1 MTTFASMNNKTLI
14 IIFSFLLAAVTSLTA
29 QLPVL
34 RNFSPADYNCGTQ
47 NWCIS
52 QTADGRMFFA
62 NNTGL
67 LCFDGYRW
75 TQMPIPNHTYIR
87 VVFYDNKRG
96 VIYAG
101 ATNEFGYY
109 SHDKVSNRLKFHSL
123 AASLPER
130 ERNFGE
136 IWAIHDMN
144 GAIIFQGKNN
154 FFICRNDGHTV
165 NIKQNVRIESSAVID
180 GRLIFANKEGIHEVI
195 GRRTITLPGTE
206 LMRGRTVR
214 AIMQDGQQML
224 LATADDGIFTYDG
237 STTRPYLMDITPILC
252 EGQIFC
258 AAISADY
265 MAFGTVSSG
274 LILKNRHT
282 GAVTYANVYTGLQN
296 NTVLSVAFD
305 RQNNVWLG
313 LDNGISYVIADAPYR
328 DLLGSRNSVGTGYA
342 SAVYKGRLYI
352 GTNQGLFSL
361 PMPLSSEPHPRRPQ
375 PVTGVAG
382 QIWNLRVI
390 GNRLLCAADGGAY
403 VVDGGRCERIGKQE
417 GTWNFCPLNC
427 HPGYIMTADYKGFC
441 ILRDDGKSLR
451 LYSRLNAISDIQSG
465 SLMESEDGTIW
476 ISHWQK
482 GVYRVRLNATLTG
495 ATIIERYGKGHGLLM
510 DDNNVLCRMPDG
522 LRISSVDGFYRYD
535 AAQRKLVYDKP
546 TSMIFNNYGTPLK
559 IFQTPDGKIMA
570 MKAHFAAVAKRGRDG
585 HYTVDSISL
594 RGITDRLQLGL
605 GDVGQL
611 DSAHTIV
618 NHDNGFYIIGS
629 KPKAPTEDNR
639 LIIRRITSTT
649 KTDSIVYQAAPAA
662 ENPNVRLPHILNS
675 IKIEFALPEYTGMN
689 SVEYRCLLEGY
700 DKEWSRP
707 MNSPYKEYTQLPHG
721 KYTFRVR
728 ALNRISGRTQETEAV
743 IEVLPAWYETWIA
756 YIIYIVAAG
765 LACRYILKIIKR
777 HTEQELVRVKA
788 EQERQMRE
796 QEIKLQV
803 EREKRK
809 HQLAEMRNEQL
820 DTELKH
826 KQSQLSDS
834 TMNLMRKNDMLQQID
849 GEMAELSESMRRG
862 DPKVRLTRQ
871 IQDIRKSIQTNMNDD
886 DNWEKFEEN
895 FNMVYDDF
903 MKTLTA
909 RFPDLK
915 TNDRKLCAYLKMGL
929 SSKEMASLL
938 NTPVRSIETARYR
951 LRKKLNLD
959 GGENLTEFIR
969 NI

>member
-1 MTTFASMNNKTLI
+1 MNNKTLI
-14 IIFSFLLAAVTSLTA
+14 ITLYFLLTAIISVTA

-34 RNFSPADYNCGTQ
+34 RNFSPADYNSGTQ
-47 NWCIS
+47 NWCVS
-52 QTADGRMFFA
+52 QTDDGRMLFA

-75 TQMPIPNHTYIR
+75 TQMSIPNHTNIR
-87 VVFYDNKRG
+87 AVLYDNKRG

-109 SHDKVSNRLKFHSL
+109 SHDAATNSLRFHSL
-123 AASLPER
+123 AGELADD

-136 IWAIHDMN
+136 IWAIYDMN
-144 GAIIFQGKNN
+144 GDIVFQGKSN
-154 FFICRNDGHTV
+154 FFIHRKDGRTV
-165 NIKQNVRIESSAVID
+165 NLRQNVRIESSAVIG
-180 GRLIFANKEGIHEVI
+180 GRLIFASKEGIHEI
-195 GRRTITLPGTE
+195 TGDRTVNLPGTE
-206 LMRGRTVR
+206 PIRGRTVR

-224 LATADDGIFTYDG
+224 LATAGDGVFTYDG
-237 STTRPYLMDITPILC
+237 RTTLPYPMDITPILR

-258 AAISADY
+258 ATISTDY

-282 GAVTYANVYTGLQN
+282 GAVTYANIYTGLQN

-342 SAVYKGRLYI
+342 SAVYRGRLYI

-361 PMPLSSEPHPRRPQ
+361 PMPLSNEPHPHRPQ
-375 PVTGVAG
+375 PVAGMAG
-382 QIWNLRVI
+382 QVWNLRVI

-403 VVDGGRCERIGKQE
+403 IVDGERCSRIGEQE
-417 GTWNFCPLNC
+417 GTWNFCPLKR

-441 ILRDDGKSLR
+441 VLHDDGKSLR
-451 LYSRLNAISDIQSG
+451 LHSRLDAIADIQSG
-465 SLMESEDGTIW
+465 SLMEGEDGTIW
-476 ISHWQK
+476 ICHWQK
-482 GVYRVRLNATLTG
+482 GVYRVRLNATLTD
-495 ATIIERYGKGHGLLM
+495 ATVVERYGKDHGLLM
-510 DDNNVLCRMPDG
+510 DENNVLCRMADG
-522 LRISSVDGFYRYD
+522 LRISAVDGFYRYD
-535 AAQRKLVYDKP
+535 AAPRKLVYDKP
-546 TSMIFNNYGTPLK
+546 TSTIFNNYGTPLK
-559 IFQTPDGKIMA
+559 VFQTPDGKIMA

-585 HYTVDSISL
+585 RYVVDSISL

-605 GDVGQL
+605 GDVSQL

-629 KPKAPTEDNR
+629 KPKAPTDDNR
-639 LIIRRITSTT
+639 LIIRRIMSTAE
-649 KTDSIVYQAAPAA
+649 TDSVIYLAAPAA
-662 ENPNVRLPHILNS
+662 DDTDVKLPHSLNS

-689 SVEYRCLLEGY
+689 NVEYRCMLEGY

-707 MNSPYKEYTQLPHG
+707 MSAPYKEYTQLPSG
-721 KYTFRVR
+721 TYKFRVR
-728 ALNRISGRTQETEAV
+728 ALNRISGRTQEIEAV
-743 IEVLPAWYETWIA
+743 IKVLPAWYETWLA

-765 LACRYILKIIKR
+765 LACRYVLKIIKR
-777 HTEQELVRVKA
+777 RTERELVRIKA

-862 DPKVRLTRQ
+862 EPKARLTRQ

-915 TNDRKLCAYLKMGL
+915 TNDRKLCAYLRMGL

>member
-1 MTTFASMNNKTLI
+1 MNNKTLI
-14 IIFSFLLAAVTSLTA
+14 ITLYFLLTAIISVTA

-34 RNFSPADYNCGTQ
+34 RNFSPADYNSGTQ
-47 NWCIS
+47 NWCVS
-52 QTADGRMFFA
+52 QTDDGRMLFA

-75 TQMPIPNHTYIR
+75 TQMSIPNHTNIR
-87 VVFYDNKRG
+87 AVLYDNKRG

-109 SHDKVSNRLKFHSL
+109 SHDAATNSLRFHSL
-123 AASLPER
+123 AGELADD

-136 IWAIHDMN
+136 IWAIYDMN
-144 GAIIFQGKNN
+144 GDIVFQGKSN
-154 FFICRNDGHTV
+154 FFIHRKDGRTV
-165 NIKQNVRIESSAVID
+165 NLRQNVRIESSAVIG
-180 GRLIFANKEGIHEVI
+180 GRLIFASKEGIHEI
-195 GRRTITLPGTE
+195 TGDRTVNLPGTE
-206 LMRGRTVR
+206 PIRGRTVR

-224 LATADDGIFTYDG
+224 LATAGDGVFTYDG
-237 STTRPYLMDITPILC
+237 RTTLPYPMDITPILR

-258 AAISADY
+258 ATISTDY

-282 GAVTYANVYTGLQN
+282 GAVTYANIYTGLQN

-342 SAVYKGRLYI
+342 SAVYRGRLYI

-361 PMPLSSEPHPRRPQ
+361 PMPLSSEPHPHRPQ
-375 PVTGVAG
+375 PVAGMAG
-382 QIWNLRVI
+382 QVWNLRVI

-403 VVDGGRCERIGKQE
+403 IVDGERCSRIGEQE
-417 GTWNFCPLNC
+417 GTWNFCPLKR

-441 ILRDDGKSLR
+441 VLHDDGKSLR
-451 LYSRLNAISDIQSG
+451 LHSRLDAIADIQSG
-465 SLMESEDGTIW
+465 SLMEGEDGTIW
-476 ISHWQK
+476 ICHWQK
-482 GVYRVRLNATLTG
+482 GVYRVRLNATLTD
-495 ATIIERYGKGHGLLM
+495 ATVVERYGKGHGLLM
-510 DDNNVLCRMPDG
+510 DENNVLCSMADG
-522 LRISSVDGFYRYD
+522 MRISAVDGFYRYD

-546 TSMIFNNYGTPLK
+546 TSTIFNNYGTPLK
-559 IFQTPDGKIMA
+559 VFQTPDGKIMA

-585 HYTVDSISL
+585 RYVVDSISL

-605 GDVGQL
+605 GDVSQL

-629 KPKAPTEDNR
+629 KPKAPTDDNR
-639 LIIRRITSTT
+639 LIIRRIMSTAE
-649 KTDSIVYQAAPAA
+649 TDSVIYLAAPAA
-662 ENPNVRLPHILNS
+662 DDTDVKLPHSLNS

-689 SVEYRCLLEGY
+689 NVEYRCMLEGY

-707 MNSPYKEYTQLPHG
+707 MSAPYKEYTQLPSG
-721 KYTFRVR
+721 TYTFRIR
-728 ALNRISGRTQETEAV
+728 ALNRISGRTQEIEAV
-743 IEVLPAWYETWIA
+743 IEVLPAWYETWLA

-765 LACRYILKIIKR
+765 LACRYVLKIIKR
-777 HTEQELVRVKA
+777 RTERELVRIKA

-849 GEMAELSESMRRG
+849 EEMATLSESMRRG
-862 DPKVRLTRQ
+862 DPKARLARQ

-915 TNDRKLCAYLKMGL
+915 TNDRKLCAYLRMGL

>member
-1 MTTFASMNNKTLI
+1 MNNKTLI
-14 IIFSFLLAAVTSLTA
+14 ITLYFLLTAIISVTA

-34 RNFSPADYNCGTQ
+34 RNFSPADYNSGTQ
-47 NWCIS
+47 NWCVS
-52 QTADGRMFFA
+52 QTDDGRMLFA

-75 TQMPIPNHTYIR
+75 TQMSIPNHTNIR
-87 VVFYDNKRG
+87 AVLYDNKRG

-109 SHDKVSNRLKFHSL
+109 SHDAATNSLRFHSL
-123 AASLPER
+123 AGELADD

-144 GAIIFQGKNN
+144 GDIVFQGKSN
-154 FFICRNDGHTV
+154 FFIHQKDGRTV
-165 NIKQNVRIESSAVID
+165 NLRQNVRIESSAVIG
-180 GRLIFANKEGIHEVI
+180 GRLIFASKEGIHEI
-195 GRRTITLPGTE
+195 TGDRTVNLPGTE
-206 LMRGRTVR
+206 PIRGRTVR

-224 LATADDGIFTYDG
+224 LATAGDGVFTYDG
-237 STTRPYLMDITPILC
+237 RTTLPYPMDITPILR

-258 AAISADY
+258 ATISTDY

-282 GAVTYANVYTGLQN
+282 GAVTYANIYTGLQN

-342 SAVYKGRLYI
+342 SAVYRGRLYI

-361 PMPLSSEPHPRRPQ
+361 PMPLSSEPHPHRPQ
-375 PVTGVAG
+375 PVAGMAG
-382 QIWNLRVI
+382 QVWNLRVI

-403 VVDGGRCERIGKQE
+403 IVDGERCSRIGEQE
-417 GTWNFCPLNC
+417 GTWNFCPLKR

-441 ILRDDGKSLR
+441 VLHDDGKSLR
-451 LYSRLNAISDIQSG
+451 LHSRLDAIADIQSG
-465 SLMESEDGTIW
+465 SLMEGEDGTIW
-476 ISHWQK
+476 ICHWQK
-482 GVYRVRLNATLTG
+482 GVYRVRLNATLTD
-495 ATIIERYGKGHGLLM
+495 ATVVERYGKGHGLLM
-510 DDNNVLCRMPDG
+510 DENNVLCSMADG
-522 LRISSVDGFYRYD
+522 MRISAVDGFYRYD

-546 TSMIFNNYGTPLK
+546 TSTIFNNYGTPLK
-559 IFQTPDGKIMA
+559 VFQTPDGKIMA

-585 HYTVDSISL
+585 RYVVDSISL

-605 GDVGQL
+605 GDVSQL

-629 KPKAPTEDNR
+629 KPKAPTDDNR
-639 LIIRRITSTT
+639 LIIRRIMSTAE
-649 KTDSIVYQAAPAA
+649 TDSVIYLAAPAA
-662 ENPNVRLPHILNS
+662 DDTDVKLPHSLNS

-689 SVEYRCLLEGY
+689 NVEYRCMLEGY

-707 MNSPYKEYTQLPHG
+707 MSAPYKEYTQLPSG
-721 KYTFRVR
+721 TYKFRVR
-728 ALNRISGRTQETEAV
+728 ALNRISGRTQEIEAV
-743 IEVLPAWYETWIA
+743 IKVLPAWYETWLA

-765 LACRYILKIIKR
+765 LACRYVLKIIKR
-777 HTEQELVRVKA
+777 RTERELVRIKA

-809 HQLAEMRNEQL
+809 RQLAEMRNEQL

-862 DPKVRLTRQ
+862 DPKARLTRQ
-871 IQDIRKSIQTNMNDD
+871 IQEIRKSIQTNMNDD

-915 TNDRKLCAYLKMGL
+915 TNDRKLCAYLRMGL

>member
-1 MTTFASMNNKTLI
+1 MNNKTLI
-14 IIFSFLLAAVTSLTA
+14 ITLYFLLTAIISVTA

-34 RNFSPADYNCGTQ
+34 RNFSPADYNSGTQ
-47 NWCIS
+47 NWCVS
-52 QTADGRMFFA
+52 QTDDGRMLFA

-75 TQMPIPNHTYIR
+75 TQMSIPNHTNIR
-87 VVFYDNKRG
+87 AVLYDNKRG

-109 SHDKVSNRLKFHSL
+109 SHDATTNSLRFHSL
-123 AASLPER
+123 AGELADD

-144 GAIIFQGKNN
+144 GDIVFQGKSN
-154 FFICRNDGHTV
+154 FFIHRKDGRTV
-165 NIKQNVRIESSAVID
+165 NLRQNVRIESSAVI
-180 GRLIFANKEGIHEVI
+180 GGKLIFASKEGIHEI
-195 GRRTITLPGTE
+195 TGGRTVNLPGTE
-206 LMRGRTVR
+206 PIRGRTVR

-224 LATADDGIFTYDG
+224 LATAGDGVFTYDG
-237 STTRPYLMDITPILC
+237 RTTLPYPMDITPILR

-258 AAISADY
+258 ATISTDY

-282 GAVTYANVYTGLQN
+282 GAVTYANIYTGLQN

-342 SAVYKGRLYI
+342 SAVYRGRLYI

-361 PMPLSSEPHPRRPQ
+361 PMPLSNEPHPHRPQ
-375 PVTGVAG
+375 SVAG
-382 QIWNLRVI
+382 MAGQVWNLRVI

-403 VVDGGRCERIGKQE
+403 IVDGERCSRIGEQE
-417 GTWNFCPLNC
+417 GTWNFCPLKR

-441 ILRDDGKSLR
+441 VLHDDGKSLR
-451 LYSRLNAISDIQSG
+451 LHSRLDAIADIQSG
-465 SLMESEDGTIW
+465 SLMEGEDGTIW
-476 ISHWQK
+476 ICHWQK
-482 GVYRVRLNATLTG
+482 GVYRVRLNATLTD
-495 ATIIERYGKGHGLLM
+495 ATVVERYGKGHGLLM
-510 DDNNVLCRMPDG
+510 DENNVLCSMADG
-522 LRISSVDGFYRYD
+522 LRISAVDGFYRYD

-546 TSMIFNNYGTPLK
+546 TSTIFNNYGTPLK
-559 IFQTPDGKIMA
+559 VFQTPDGKIMA

-585 HYTVDSISL
+585 RYVMDSISL
-594 RGITDRLQLGL
+594 HGITDRLQLGL
-605 GDVGQL
+605 GDVSQL

-629 KPKAPTEDNR
+629 KPKAPTDDNR
-639 LIIRRITSTT
+639 LIIRRIMSTAE
-649 KTDSIVYQAAPAA
+649 TDSVIYLAAPAA
-662 ENPNVRLPHILNS
+662 DDTDVKLPHSLNS

-689 SVEYRCLLEGY
+689 NVEYRCMLEGY

-707 MNSPYKEYTQLPHG
+707 MSAPYKEYTQLPSG
-721 KYTFRVR
+721 TYKFRVR
-728 ALNRISGRTQETEAV
+728 ALNRISGRTQEIEAV
-743 IEVLPAWYETWIA
+743 IKVLPAWYETWLA

-765 LACRYILKIIKR
+765 LACRYVLKIIKR
-777 HTEQELVRVKA
+777 RTEREQVRIKA

-849 GEMAELSESMRRG
+849 REMAELSESMRRG
-862 DPKVRLTRQ
+862 DPKARLTRQ
-871 IQDIRKSIQTNMNDD
+871 IQEIRKSIQTNMNDD

-915 TNDRKLCAYLKMGL
+915 TNDRKLCAYLRMGL

>member
-1 MTTFASMNNKTLI
+1 MNNKTLI
-14 IIFSFLLAAVTSLTA
+14 ITLYFLLTAIISVTA

-34 RNFSPADYNCGTQ
+34 RNFSPADYNSGTQ
-47 NWCIS
+47 NWCVS
-52 QTADGRMFFA
+52 QTDDGRMLFA

-75 TQMPIPNHTYIR
+75 TQMSIPNHTNIR
-87 VVFYDNKRG
+87 AVLYDNKRG
-96 VIYAG
+96 IIYAG

-109 SHDKVSNRLKFHSL
+109 SHDAATNSLRFHSL
-123 AASLPER
+123 AGELADD

-136 IWAIHDMN
+136 IWAIYDMN
-144 GAIIFQGKNN
+144 GDIVFQGKSN
-154 FFICRNDGHTV
+154 FFIHRKDGRTV
-165 NIKQNVRIESSAVID
+165 NLRQNVRIESSAVIG
-180 GRLIFANKEGIHEVI
+180 GRLIFASKEGIHEI
-195 GRRTITLPGTE
+195 TGGRTVNLPGTE
-206 LMRGRTVR
+206 PIRGRTVR

-224 LATADDGIFTYDG
+224 LATAGDGVFTYDG
-237 STTRPYLMDITPILC
+237 RTTLPYPMDITPILR

-258 AAISADY
+258 ATISTDY

-282 GAVTYANVYTGLQN
+282 GAVTYANIYTGLQN

-342 SAVYKGRLYI
+342 SAVYRGRLYI

-361 PMPLSSEPHPRRPQ
+361 PMPLSNEPHPHRPQ
-375 PVTGVAG
+375 PVAGMAG
-382 QIWNLRVI
+382 QVWNLRVI

-403 VVDGGRCERIGKQE
+403 IVDGERCSRIGEQE
-417 GTWNFCPLNC
+417 GTWNFCPLKR

-441 ILRDDGKSLR
+441 VLHDDGKSLR
-451 LYSRLNAISDIQSG
+451 LHSRLDAIADIQSG
-465 SLMESEDGTIW
+465 SLMEGEDGTIW
-476 ISHWQK
+476 ICHWQK
-482 GVYRVRLNATLTG
+482 GVYRVRLNATLTD
-495 ATIIERYGKGHGLLM
+495 ATVVERYGKDHGLLM
-510 DDNNVLCRMPDG
+510 DENNVLCRMADG
-522 LRISSVDGFYRYD
+522 LRISAVDGFYRYD

-546 TSMIFNNYGTPLK
+546 TSTIFNNYGTPLK
-559 IFQTPDGKIMA
+559 VFQTPDGKIMA

-585 HYTVDSISL
+585 RYVVDSISL

-605 GDVGQL
+605 GDVSQL

-629 KPKAPTEDNR
+629 KPKAPTDDNR
-639 LIIRRITSTT
+639 LIIRRIMSTAE
-649 KTDSIVYQAAPAA
+649 TDSVIYLAAPAA
-662 ENPNVRLPHILNS
+662 DDTDVKLPHSLNS

-689 SVEYRCLLEGY
+689 NVEYRCMLEGY

-707 MNSPYKEYTQLPHG
+707 MSAPYKEYTQLPSG
-721 KYTFRVR
+721 TYKFRVR
-728 ALNRISGRTQETEAV
+728 ALNRISGRTQEIEAV
-743 IEVLPAWYETWIA
+743 IKVLPTWYETWLA

-765 LACRYILKIIKR
+765 LACRYVLKIIKR
-777 HTEQELVRVKA
+777 RTERELVRIKA
-788 EQERQMRE
+788 EQERQMHE

-849 GEMAELSESMRRG
+849 REMAELSESMRRG
-862 DPKVRLTRQ
+862 DPKARLTRQ
-871 IQDIRKSIQTNMNDD
+871 IQEIRKSIQTNMNDD

-915 TNDRKLCAYLKMGL
+915 TNDRKLCAYLRMGL

>member
-1 MTTFASMNNKTLI
+1 MNNKTLI
-14 IIFSFLLAAVTSLTA
+14 ITLYFLLTAIISVTA

-34 RNFSPADYNCGTQ
+34 RNFSPADYNSGTQ
-47 NWCIS
+47 NWCVS
-52 QTADGRMFFA
+52 QTDDGRMLFA

-75 TQMPIPNHTYIR
+75 TQMSIPNHTNIR
-87 VVFYDNKRG
+87 AVLYDNKRG
-96 VIYAG
+96 IIYAG

-109 SHDKVSNRLKFHSL
+109 SHDAATNSLRFHSL
-123 AASLPER
+123 AGELADD

-144 GAIIFQGKNN
+144 GDIVFQGKSN
-154 FFICRNDGHTV
+154 FFIHRKDGRTV
-165 NIKQNVRIESSAVID
+165 NLRQNVRIESSAVI
-180 GRLIFANKEGIHEVI
+180 GGKLIFASKEGIHEI
-195 GRRTITLPGTE
+195 TGGRTVNLPGTE
-206 LMRGRTVR
+206 PIRGRTVR
-214 AIMQDGQQML
+214 AIMQDGQQMF
-224 LATADDGIFTYDG
+224 LATAGDGVFTYDG
-237 STTRPYLMDITPILC
+237 RTTLPYPMDITPILR

-258 AAISADY
+258 ATISTDY

-282 GAVTYANVYTGLQN
+282 GAVTYANIYTGLQN

-342 SAVYKGRLYI
+342 SAVYRGRLYI

-361 PMPLSSEPHPRRPQ
+361 PMPLSNEPHPHRPQ
-375 PVTGVAG
+375 PVAGMAG
-382 QIWNLRVI
+382 QVWNLRVI
-390 GNRLLCAADGGAY
+390 GKRLLCAADGGAY
-403 VVDGGRCERIGKQE
+403 IVDGERCSRIGEQE
-417 GTWNFCPLNC
+417 GTWNFCPLKR

-441 ILRDDGKSLR
+441 VLHDDGKSLR
-451 LYSRLNAISDIQSG
+451 LHSRLDAIADIQSG
-465 SLMESEDGTIW
+465 SLMEGEDGTIW
-476 ISHWQK
+476 ICHWQK
-482 GVYRVRLNATLTG
+482 GVYRVRLNATLTD
-495 ATIIERYGKGHGLLM
+495 ATVVERYGKGHGLLM
-510 DDNNVLCRMPDG
+510 DENNVLCSMADG
-522 LRISSVDGFYRYD
+522 LRISAVDGFYRYD

-546 TSMIFNNYGTPLK
+546 TSTIFNNYGTPLK
-559 IFQTPDGKIMA
+559 VFQTPDGKIMA

-585 HYTVDSISL
+585 RYVVDSISL

-605 GDVGQL
+605 GDVSQL

-629 KPKAPTEDNR
+629 KPKAPTDDNR
-639 LIIRRITSTT
+639 LIIRRIMSTAE
-649 KTDSIVYQAAPAA
+649 TDSVIYLAAPAA
-662 ENPNVRLPHILNS
+662 DDTDVKLPHSLNS

-689 SVEYRCLLEGY
+689 NVEYRCMLEGY

-707 MNSPYKEYTQLPHG
+707 MSAPYKEYTQLPSG
-721 KYTFRVR
+721 TYKFRVR
-728 ALNRISGRTQETEAV
+728 ALNRISGRTQEIEAV
-743 IEVLPAWYETWIA
+743 IKVLPAWYETWLA

-765 LACRYILKIIKR
+765 LACRYVLKIIKR
-777 HTEQELVRVKA
+777 RTERELVRIKA
-788 EQERQMRE
+788 EQERQMHE

-849 GEMAELSESMRRG
+849 REMAELSESMRRG
-862 DPKVRLTRQ
+862 DPKARLTRQ
-871 IQDIRKSIQTNMNDD
+871 IQEIRKSIQTNMNDD

-915 TNDRKLCAYLKMGL
+915 TNDRKLCAYLRMGL

>member
-1 MTTFASMNNKTLI
+1 MNNKTLI
-14 IIFSFLLAAVTSLTA
+14 ITLYFLLTAIISVTA

-34 RNFSPADYNCGTQ
+34 RNFSPADYNSGTQ
-47 NWCIS
+47 NWCVS
-52 QTADGRMFFA
+52 QTDDGRMLFA

-75 TQMPIPNHTYIR
+75 TQMSIPNHTNIR
-87 VVFYDNKRG
+87 AVLYDNKRG

-109 SHDKVSNRLKFHSL
+109 SHDAATNSLRFHSL
-123 AASLPER
+123 AGELADD

-144 GAIIFQGKNN
+144 GDIVFQGKSN
-154 FFICRNDGHTV
+154 FFIHQKDGRTV
-165 NIKQNVRIESSAVID
+165 NLRQNVRIESSAVIG
-180 GRLIFANKEGIHEVI
+180 GRLIFASKEGIHEI
-195 GRRTITLPGTE
+195 TGDRTVNLPGTE
-206 LMRGRTVR
+206 PIRGRTVR

-224 LATADDGIFTYDG
+224 LATAGDGVFTYDG
-237 STTRPYLMDITPILC
+237 RTTLPYPMDITPILR

-258 AAISADY
+258 ATISTDY

-282 GAVTYANVYTGLQN
+282 GAVTYANIYTGLQN

-342 SAVYKGRLYI
+342 SAVYRGRLYI

-361 PMPLSSEPHPRRPQ
+361 PMPLSSEPHPHRPQ
-375 PVTGVAG
+375 PVAGMAG
-382 QIWNLRVI
+382 QVWNLRVI

-403 VVDGGRCERIGKQE
+403 IVDGERCSRIGEQE
-417 GTWNFCPLNC
+417 GTWNFCPLKR

-441 ILRDDGKSLR
+441 VLHDDGKSLR
-451 LYSRLNAISDIQSG
+451 LHSRLDAIADIQSG
-465 SLMESEDGTIW
+465 SLMEGEDGTIW
-476 ISHWQK
+476 ICHWQK
-482 GVYRVRLNATLTG
+482 GVYRVRLNATLTD
-495 ATIIERYGKGHGLLM
+495 ATVVERYGKGHGLLM
-510 DDNNVLCRMPDG
+510 DENNVLCSMADG
-522 LRISSVDGFYRYD
+522 MRISAVDGFYRYD

-546 TSMIFNNYGTPLK
+546 TSTIFNNYGTPLK
-559 IFQTPDGKIMA
+559 VFQTPDGKIMA

-585 HYTVDSISL
+585 RYVVDSISL

-605 GDVGQL
+605 GDVSQL

-629 KPKAPTEDNR
+629 KPKAPTDDNR
-639 LIIRRITSTT
+639 LIIRRIMSTAE
-649 KTDSIVYQAAPAA
+649 TDSVIYLAAPAA
-662 ENPNVRLPHILNS
+662 DDTDVKLPHSLNS

-689 SVEYRCLLEGY
+689 NVEYRCMLEGY

-707 MNSPYKEYTQLPHG
+707 MSAPYKEYTQLPSG
-721 KYTFRVR
+721 TYKFRVR
-728 ALNRISGRTQETEAV
+728 ALNRISGRTQEIEAV
-743 IEVLPAWYETWIA
+743 IKVLPAWYETWLA

-765 LACRYILKIIKR
+765 LACRYVLKIIKR
-777 HTEQELVRVKA
+777 RTERELVRIKA

-862 DPKVRLTRQ
+862 DPKARLTRQ
-871 IQDIRKSIQTNMNDD
+871 IQEIRKSIQTNMNDD

-915 TNDRKLCAYLKMGL
+915 TNDRKLCAYLRMGL

>member
-1 MTTFASMNNKTLI
+1 MNNKTLI
-14 IIFSFLLAAVTSLTA
+14 ITLYFLLTAIISVTA

-34 RNFSPADYNCGTQ
+34 RNFSPADYNSGTQ
-47 NWCIS
+47 NWCVS
-52 QTADGRMFFA
+52 QTDDGRMLFA

-75 TQMPIPNHTYIR
+75 TQMSIPNHTNIR
-87 VVFYDNKRG
+87 AVLYDNKRG

-109 SHDKVSNRLKFHSL
+109 SHDAATNSLRFHSL
-123 AASLPER
+123 AGELADD

-136 IWAIHDMN
+136 IWAIYDMN
-144 GAIIFQGKNN
+144 GDIVFQGKSN
-154 FFICRNDGHTV
+154 FFIHRKDGRTV
-165 NIKQNVRIESSAVID
+165 NLRQNVRIESSAVIG
-180 GRLIFANKEGIHEVI
+180 GRLIFASKEGIHEI
-195 GRRTITLPGTE
+195 TGDRTVNLPGTE
-206 LMRGRTVR
+206 PIRGRTVR

-224 LATADDGIFTYDG
+224 LATAGDGVFTYDG
-237 STTRPYLMDITPILC
+237 RTTLPYPMDITPILR

-258 AAISADY
+258 ATISTDY

-282 GAVTYANVYTGLQN
+282 GAVTYANIYTGLQN

-342 SAVYKGRLYI
+342 SAVYRGRLYI

-361 PMPLSSEPHPRRPQ
+361 PMPLSNEPHPHRPQ
-375 PVTGVAG
+375 PVAGMAG
-382 QIWNLRVI
+382 QVWNLRVI

-403 VVDGGRCERIGKQE
+403 IVDGERCSRIGEQE
-417 GTWNFCPLNC
+417 GTWNFCPLKR

-441 ILRDDGKSLR
+441 VLHDDGKSLR
-451 LYSRLNAISDIQSG
+451 LHSRLDAIADIQSG
-465 SLMESEDGTIW
+465 SLMEGEDGTIW
-476 ISHWQK
+476 ICHWQK
-482 GVYRVRLNATLTG
+482 GVYRVRLNATLTD
-495 ATIIERYGKGHGLLM
+495 ATVVERYGKDHGLLM
-510 DDNNVLCRMPDG
+510 DENNVLCSMADG
-522 LRISSVDGFYRYD
+522 LRISAVDGFYRYD

-546 TSMIFNNYGTPLK
+546 TSTIFNNYGTPLK
-559 IFQTPDGKIMA
+559 VFQTPDGKIMA

-585 HYTVDSISL
+585 RYVVDSISL

-605 GDVGQL
+605 GDVSQL

-629 KPKAPTEDNR
+629 KPKAPTDDNR
-639 LIIRRITSTT
+639 LIIRRIMSTAE
-649 KTDSIVYQAAPAA
+649 TDSVIYLAAPAA
-662 ENPNVRLPHILNS
+662 DDTDVKLPHSLNS

-689 SVEYRCLLEGY
+689 NVEYRCMLEGY

-707 MNSPYKEYTQLPHG
+707 MSAPYKEYTQLPSG
-721 KYTFRVR
+721 TYKFRVR
-728 ALNRISGRTQETEAV
+728 ALNRISGRTQEIEAV
-743 IEVLPAWYETWIA
+743 IKVLPAWYETWLA

-765 LACRYILKIIKR
+765 LACRYVLKIIKR
-777 HTEQELVRVKA
+777 RTERELVRIKA

-849 GEMAELSESMRRG
+849 EEMATLSESMRRG
-862 DPKVRLTRQ
+862 DPKARLARQ

-915 TNDRKLCAYLKMGL
+915 TNDRKLCAYLRMGL

>member
-1 MTTFASMNNKTLI
+1 MNNKTLI
-14 IIFSFLLAAVTSLTA
+14 ITLYFLLTAIISVTA

-34 RNFSPADYNCGTQ
+34 RNFSPADYNSGTQ
-47 NWCIS
+47 NWCVS
-52 QTADGRMFFA
+52 QTDDGRMLFA

-75 TQMPIPNHTYIR
+75 TQMSIPNHTNIR
-87 VVFYDNKRG
+87 AVLYDNKRG

-109 SHDKVSNRLKFHSL
+109 SHDAATNSLRFHSL
-123 AASLPER
+123 AGELADD

-144 GAIIFQGKNN
+144 GDIVFQGKSN
-154 FFICRNDGHTV
+154 FFIHRKDGRTV
-165 NIKQNVRIESSAVID
+165 NLRQNVRIESSAVIS
-180 GRLIFANKEGIHEVI
+180 GRLIFASKEGIHEI
-195 GRRTITLPGTE
+195 AGGRTVNLPGTE
-206 LMRGRTVR
+206 PIRGRTVR

-224 LATADDGIFTYDG
+224 LATAGDGVFTYDG
-237 STTRPYLMDITPILC
+237 RTTLPYPMDITPILR

-258 AAISADY
+258 ATISTDY

-282 GAVTYANVYTGLQN
+282 GAVTYANIYTGLQN

-342 SAVYKGRLYI
+342 SAVYRGRLYI

-361 PMPLSSEPHPRRPQ
+361 PMPLSNEPHPHRPQ
-375 PVTGVAG
+375 PVAGMAG
-382 QIWNLRVI
+382 QVWNLRVI

-403 VVDGGRCERIGKQE
+403 IVDGERCSRIGEQE
-417 GTWNFCPLNC
+417 GTWNFCPLKR

-441 ILRDDGKSLR
+441 VLHDDGKSLR
-451 LYSRLNAISDIQSG
+451 LHSRLDAIADIQSG
-465 SLMESEDGTIW
+465 SLMEGEDGTIW
-476 ISHWQK
+476 ICHWQK
-482 GVYRVRLNATLTG
+482 GVYRVRLNATLTD
-495 ATIIERYGKGHGLLM
+495 ATVVERYGKGHGLLM
-510 DDNNVLCRMPDG
+510 DENNVLCSMADG
-522 LRISSVDGFYRYD
+522 MRISAVDGFYRYD

-546 TSMIFNNYGTPLK
+546 TSTIFNNYGTPLK
-559 IFQTPDGKIMA
+559 VFQTPDGKIMA

-585 HYTVDSISL
+585 RYVVDSISL

-605 GDVGQL
+605 GDVSQL

-629 KPKAPTEDNR
+629 KPKAPTDDNR
-639 LIIRRITSTT
+639 LIIRRIMSTAE
-649 KTDSIVYQAAPAA
+649 TDSVIYLAAPAA
-662 ENPNVRLPHILNS
+662 DDTDVKLPHSLNS

-689 SVEYRCLLEGY
+689 NVEYRCMLEGY

-707 MNSPYKEYTQLPHG
+707 MSAPYKEYTQLPSG
-721 KYTFRVR
+721 TYTFRIR
-728 ALNRISGRTQETEAV
+728 ALNRISGRTQEIEAV
-743 IEVLPAWYETWIA
+743 IKVLPAWYETWLA

-765 LACRYILKIIKR
+765 LACRYVLKIIKR
-777 HTEQELVRVKA
+777 RTERELVRIKA

-862 DPKVRLTRQ
+862 DPKARLTRQ
-871 IQDIRKSIQTNMNDD
+871 IQEIRKSIQTNMNDD

-915 TNDRKLCAYLKMGL
+915 TNDRKLCAYLRMGL

>member
-1 MTTFASMNNKTLI
+1 MNNKTLI
-14 IIFSFLLAAVTSLTA
+14 ITLYFLLTAIISVTA

-34 RNFSPADYNCGTQ
+34 RNFSPADYNSGTQ
-47 NWCIS
+47 NWCVS
-52 QTADGRMFFA
+52 QTDDGRMLFA

-75 TQMPIPNHTYIR
+75 TQMSIPNHTNIR
-87 VVFYDNKRG
+87 AVLYDNKRG

-109 SHDKVSNRLKFHSL
+109 SHDAATNSLRFHSL
-123 AASLPER
+123 AGELADD

-136 IWAIHDMN
+136 IWAIYDMN
-144 GAIIFQGKNN
+144 GDIVFQGKSN
-154 FFICRNDGHTV
+154 FFIHRKDGRTV
-165 NIKQNVRIESSAVID
+165 NLRQNVRIESSAVIG
-180 GRLIFANKEGIHEVI
+180 GRLIFASKEGIHEI
-195 GRRTITLPGTE
+195 TGGRTVNLPGTE
-206 LMRGRTVR
+206 PIRGRTVR

-224 LATADDGIFTYDG
+224 LATAGDGVFTYDG
-237 STTRPYLMDITPILC
+237 RTTLPYPMDITPILR

-258 AAISADY
+258 ATISTDY

-282 GAVTYANVYTGLQN
+282 GAVTYANIYTGLQN

-342 SAVYKGRLYI
+342 SAVYRGRLYI

-361 PMPLSSEPHPRRPQ
+361 PMPLSNEPHPHRPQ
-375 PVTGVAG
+375 PVAGMAG
-382 QIWNLRVI
+382 QVWNLRVI
-390 GNRLLCAADGGAY
+390 GNQLLCAADGGAY
-403 VVDGGRCERIGKQE
+403 IVDGERCSRIGEQE
-417 GTWNFCPLNC
+417 GTWNFCPLKR

-441 ILRDDGKSLR
+441 VLHDDGKSLR
-451 LYSRLNAISDIQSG
+451 LHSRLDAIADIQSG
-465 SLMESEDGTIW
+465 SLMEGEDGTIW
-476 ISHWQK
+476 ICHWQK
-482 GVYRVRLNATLTG
+482 GVYRVRLNATLTD
-495 ATIIERYGKGHGLLM
+495 ATVVERYGKGHGLLM
-510 DDNNVLCRMPDG
+510 DENNVLCSMADG
-522 LRISSVDGFYRYD
+522 LRISAVDGFYRYD

-546 TSMIFNNYGTPLK
+546 TSTIFNNYGTPLK
-559 IFQTPDGKIMA
+559 VFQTPDGKIMA
-570 MKAHFAAVAKRGRDG
+570 MKANFAAVAKRGRDG
-585 HYTVDSISL
+585 RYVVDSISL

-605 GDVGQL
+605 GDVSQL

-629 KPKAPTEDNR
+629 KPKAPTDDNR
-639 LIIRRITSTT
+639 LIIRRIMSTAE
-649 KTDSIVYQAAPAA
+649 TDSVIYLAAPAA
-662 ENPNVRLPHILNS
+662 DDTDVKLPHSLNS

-689 SVEYRCLLEGY
+689 NVEYRCMLEGY

-707 MNSPYKEYTQLPHG
+707 MSAPYKEYTQLPSG
-721 KYTFRVR
+721 TYKFRVR
-728 ALNRISGRTQETEAV
+728 ALNRISGRTQEIEAV
-743 IEVLPAWYETWIA
+743 IKVLPAWYETWLA

-765 LACRYILKIIKR
+765 LACRYVLKIIKR
-777 HTEQELVRVKA
+777 RTERELVRIKA

-862 DPKVRLTRQ
+862 DPKARLTRQ
-871 IQDIRKSIQTNMNDD
+871 IQEIRKSIQTNMNDD

-915 TNDRKLCAYLKMGL
+915 TNDRKLCAYLRMGL

>member
-1 MTTFASMNNKTLI
+1 MNNKTLI
-14 IIFSFLLAAVTSLTA
+14 ITLYFLLTAIISVTA

-34 RNFSPADYNCGTQ
+34 RNFSPADYNSGTQ
-47 NWCIS
+47 NWCVS
-52 QTADGRMFFA
+52 QTDDGRMLFA

-75 TQMPIPNHTYIR
+75 TQMSIPNHTNIR
-87 VVFYDNKRG
+87 AVLYDNKRG

-109 SHDKVSNRLKFHSL
+109 SHDATTNSLRFHSL
-123 AASLPER
+123 AGELADD

-144 GAIIFQGKNN
+144 GDIVFQGKSN
-154 FFICRNDGHTV
+154 FFIHRKDGRTV
-165 NIKQNVRIESSAVID
+165 NLRQNVRIESSAVIG
-180 GRLIFANKEGIHEVI
+180 GRLIFASKEGIHEI
-195 GRRTITLPGTE
+195 TGDRTVNLPGTE
-206 LMRGRTVR
+206 PIRGRTVR

-224 LATADDGIFTYDG
+224 LATAGDGVFTYDG
-237 STTRPYLMDITPILC
+237 RTTLPYPMDITPILR

-258 AAISADY
+258 ATISTDY

-282 GAVTYANVYTGLQN
+282 GAVTYANIYTGLQN

-342 SAVYKGRLYI
+342 SAVYRGRLYI

-361 PMPLSSEPHPRRPQ
+361 PMPLSSEPHPHRPQ
-375 PVTGVAG
+375 PVAGMAG
-382 QIWNLRVI
+382 QVWNLHVI

-403 VVDGGRCERIGKQE
+403 IVDGERCSRIGEQE
-417 GTWNFCPLNC
+417 GTWNFCPLKR

-441 ILRDDGKSLR
+441 VLHDDGKSLR
-451 LYSRLNAISDIQSG
+451 LHSRLDAIADIQSG
-465 SLMESEDGTIW
+465 SLMEGEDGTIW
-476 ISHWQK
+476 ICHWQK
-482 GVYRVRLNATLTG
+482 GVYRVRLNATLTD
-495 ATIIERYGKGHGLLM
+495 ATVVERYGKGHGLLM
-510 DDNNVLCRMPDG
+510 DENNVLCSMADG
-522 LRISSVDGFYRYD
+522 MRISAVDGFYRYD

-546 TSMIFNNYGTPLK
+546 TSTIFNNYGTPLK
-559 IFQTPDGKIMA
+559 VFQTPDGKIMA

-585 HYTVDSISL
+585 RYVVDSISL

-605 GDVGQL
+605 GDVSQL

-629 KPKAPTEDNR
+629 KPKAPTDDNR
-639 LIIRRITSTT
+639 LIIRRIMSTAE
-649 KTDSIVYQAAPAA
+649 TDSVIYLAAPAA
-662 ENPNVRLPHILNS
+662 DDTDVKLPHSLNS

-689 SVEYRCLLEGY
+689 NVEYRCMLEGY

-707 MNSPYKEYTQLPHG
+707 MSAPYKEYTQLPSG
-721 KYTFRVR
+721 TYTFRIR
-728 ALNRISGRTQETEAV
+728 ALNRISGRTQEIEAV
-743 IEVLPAWYETWIA
+743 IEVLPAWYETWLA
-756 YIIYIVAAG
+756 YIIYIMVAG
-765 LACRYILKIIKR
+765 LTCRYVLKIIKR
-777 HTEQELVRVKA
+777 RTERELVRIKA

-849 GEMAELSESMRRG
+849 EEMATLSESMRRG
-862 DPKVRLTRQ
+862 DPKARLARQ

-915 TNDRKLCAYLKMGL
+915 TNDRKLCAYLRMGL

>member
-1 MTTFASMNNKTLI
+1 MNNKTLI
-14 IIFSFLLAAVTSLTA
+14 ITLYFLLTAIISVTA

-34 RNFSPADYNCGTQ
+34 RNFSPADYNSGTQ
-47 NWCIS
+47 NWCVS
-52 QTADGRMFFA
+52 QTDDGRMLFA

-75 TQMPIPNHTYIR
+75 TQMSIPNHTNIR
-87 VVFYDNKRG
+87 AVLYDNKRG

-109 SHDKVSNRLKFHSL
+109 SHDATTNSLRFHSL
-123 AASLPER
+123 AGELADD

-144 GAIIFQGKNN
+144 GDIVFQGKSN
-154 FFICRNDGHTV
+154 FFIHRKDGRTV
-165 NIKQNVRIESSAVID
+165 NLRQNVRIESSAVI
-180 GRLIFANKEGIHEVI
+180 GGKLIFASKEGIHEI
-195 GRRTITLPGTE
+195 TGGRTVNLPGTE
-206 LMRGRTVR
+206 PIRGRTVR

-224 LATADDGIFTYDG
+224 LATAGDGVFTYDG
-237 STTRPYLMDITPILC
+237 RTTLPYPMDITPILR

-258 AAISADY
+258 ATISTDY

-282 GAVTYANVYTGLQN
+282 GAVTYANIYTGLQN

-342 SAVYKGRLYI
+342 SAVYRGRLYI

-361 PMPLSSEPHPRRPQ
+361 PMPLSNEPHPHRPQ
-375 PVTGVAG
+375 PVAGMAG
-382 QIWNLRVI
+382 QVWNLRVI

-403 VVDGGRCERIGKQE
+403 IVDGERCSRIGEQE
-417 GTWNFCPLNC
+417 GTWNFCPLKR

-441 ILRDDGKSLR
+441 VLHDDGKSLR
-451 LYSRLNAISDIQSG
+451 LHSRLDAIADIQSG
-465 SLMESEDGTIW
+465 SLMEGEDGTIW
-476 ISHWQK
+476 ICHWQK
-482 GVYRVRLNATLTG
+482 GVYRVRLNATLTD
-495 ATIIERYGKGHGLLM
+495 ATVVERYGKGHGLLM
-510 DDNNVLCRMPDG
+510 DENNVLCSMADG
-522 LRISSVDGFYRYD
+522 LRISAVDGFYRYD

-546 TSMIFNNYGTPLK
+546 TSTIFNNYGTPLK
-559 IFQTPDGKIMA
+559 VFQTPDGKIMA

-585 HYTVDSISL
+585 RYVMDSISL

-605 GDVGQL
+605 GDVSQL

-629 KPKAPTEDNR
+629 KPKAPTDDNR
-639 LIIRRITSTT
+639 LIIRRIMSTAE
-649 KTDSIVYQAAPAA
+649 TDSVIYLAAPAA
-662 ENPNVRLPHILNS
+662 DDTDVKLPHSLNS

-689 SVEYRCLLEGY
+689 NVEYRCMLEGY

-707 MNSPYKEYTQLPHG
+707 MSAPYKEYTQLPSG
-721 KYTFRVR
+721 TYKFRVR
-728 ALNRISGRTQETEAV
+728 ALNRISGRTQEIEAV
-743 IEVLPAWYETWIA
+743 IKVLPAWYETWLA

-765 LACRYILKIIKR
+765 LACRYVLKIIKR
-777 HTEQELVRVKA
+777 RTERELVRIKA
-788 EQERQMRE
+788 EQERQMHE

-849 GEMAELSESMRRG
+849 REMAALSESMRRG
-862 DPKVRLTRQ
+862 DPKARLTRQ
-871 IQDIRKSIQTNMNDD
+871 IQEIRKSIQTNMNDD

-915 TNDRKLCAYLKMGL
+915 TNDRKLCAYLRMGL

>member
-1 MTTFASMNNKTLI
+1 MNNKTLI
-14 IIFSFLLAAVTSLTA
+14 ITLYFLLTAIISVTA

-34 RNFSPADYNCGTQ
+34 RNFSPADYNSGTQ
-47 NWCIS
+47 NWCVS
-52 QTADGRMFFA
+52 QTDDGRMLFA

-75 TQMPIPNHTYIR
+75 TQMSIPNHTNIR
-87 VVFYDNKRG
+87 AVLYDNKRG

-109 SHDKVSNRLKFHSL
+109 SHDAATNSLRFHSL
-123 AASLPER
+123 AGELADD

-136 IWAIHDMN
+136 IWAIYDMN
-144 GAIIFQGKNN
+144 GDIVFQGKSN
-154 FFICRNDGHTV
+154 FFIHRKDGRTV
-165 NIKQNVRIESSAVID
+165 NLRQNVRIESSAVI
-180 GRLIFANKEGIHEVI
+180 GGKLIFASKEGIHEI
-195 GRRTITLPGTE
+195 TGDRTVNLPGTE
-206 LMRGRTVR
+206 PIRGRTVR

-224 LATADDGIFTYDG
+224 LATAGDGVFTYDG
-237 STTRPYLMDITPILC
+237 RTTLPLPMDITPILR

-258 AAISADY
+258 ATISTDY

-282 GAVTYANVYTGLQN
+282 GAVTYANIYTGLQN

-342 SAVYKGRLYI
+342 SAVYRGRLYI

-361 PMPLSSEPHPRRPQ
+361 PMPLRSESHPHRPQ
-375 PVTGVAG
+375 PVAGMAG
-382 QIWNLRVI
+382 QVWNLRVI

-403 VVDGGRCERIGKQE
+403 IVDGERCSRIGEQE
-417 GTWNFCPLNC
+417 GTWNFCPLKR

-441 ILRDDGKSLR
+441 VLHDDGKSLR
-451 LYSRLNAISDIQSG
+451 LHSRLDAIADIQSG
-465 SLMESEDGTIW
+465 SLMEGEDGTIW
-476 ISHWQK
+476 ICHWQK
-482 GVYRVRLNATLTG
+482 GVYRVRLNATLTD
-495 ATIIERYGKGHGLLM
+495 ATVVERYGKGHGLLM
-510 DDNNVLCRMPDG
+510 DENNVLCSMADG
-522 LRISSVDGFYRYD
+522 LRISAVDGFYRYD

-546 TSMIFNNYGTPLK
+546 TSTIFNNYGTPLK
-559 IFQTPDGKIMA
+559 VFQTPDGKIMA

-585 HYTVDSISL
+585 RYVVDSISL

-605 GDVGQL
+605 GDVSQL

-629 KPKAPTEDNR
+629 KPKAPTDDNR
-639 LIIRRITSTT
+639 LIIRRIMSTAE
-649 KTDSIVYQAAPAA
+649 TDSVIYLAAPAA
-662 ENPNVRLPHILNS
+662 DDTDVKLPHSLNS

-689 SVEYRCLLEGY
+689 NVEYRCMLEGY

-707 MNSPYKEYTQLPHG
+707 MSAPYKEYTQLPSG
-721 KYTFRVR
+721 TYKFRVR
-728 ALNRISGRTQETEAV
+728 ALNRISGRTQEIEAV
-743 IEVLPAWYETWIA
+743 IKVLPAWYETWLA

-765 LACRYILKIIKR
+765 LACRYVLKIIKR
-777 HTEQELVRVKA
+777 RTERELVRIKA
-788 EQERQMRE
+788 EQERQMHE

-849 GEMAELSESMRRG
+849 REMAELSESMRRG
-862 DPKVRLTRQ
+862 DPKARLTRQ
-871 IQDIRKSIQTNMNDD
+871 IQEIRKSIQTNMNDD

-915 TNDRKLCAYLKMGL
+915 TNDRKLCAYLRMGL

>member
-1 MTTFASMNNKTLI
+1 MNNKTLI
-14 IIFSFLLAAVTSLTA
+14 ITLYFLLTAIISVTA

-34 RNFSPADYNCGTQ
+34 RNFSPADYNSGTQ
-47 NWCIS
+47 NWCVS
-52 QTADGRMFFA
+52 QTDDGRMLFA

-75 TQMPIPNHTYIR
+75 TQMSIPNHTNIR
-87 VVFYDNKRG
+87 AVLYDNKRG

-109 SHDKVSNRLKFHSL
+109 SHDAATNSLRFHSL
-123 AASLPER
+123 AGELADD

-136 IWAIHDMN
+136 IWAIYDMN
-144 GAIIFQGKNN
+144 GDIVFQGKSN
-154 FFICRNDGHTV
+154 FFIHRKDGRTV
-165 NIKQNVRIESSAVID
+165 NLRQNVRIESSAVIG
-180 GRLIFANKEGIHEVI
+180 GRLIFASKEGIHEI
-195 GRRTITLPGTE
+195 TGDRTVNLPGTE
-206 LMRGRTVR
+206 PIRGRTVR

-224 LATADDGIFTYDG
+224 LATAGDGVFTYDG
-237 STTRPYLMDITPILC
+237 RTTLPYPMDITPILR

-258 AAISADY
+258 ATISTDY

-282 GAVTYANVYTGLQN
+282 GAVTYANIYTGLQN

-342 SAVYKGRLYI
+342 SAVYRGRLYI

-361 PMPLSSEPHPRRPQ
+361 PMPLSNEPHPHRPQ
-375 PVTGVAG
+375 PVAGMAG
-382 QIWNLRVI
+382 QVWNLRVI

-403 VVDGGRCERIGKQE
+403 IVDGERCSRIGEQE
-417 GTWNFCPLNC
+417 GTWNFCPLKR

-441 ILRDDGKSLR
+441 VLHDDGKSLR
-451 LYSRLNAISDIQSG
+451 LHSRLDAIADIQSG
-465 SLMESEDGTIW
+465 SLMEGEDGTIW
-476 ISHWQK
+476 ICHWQK
-482 GVYRVRLNATLTG
+482 GVYRVRLNATLTD
-495 ATIIERYGKGHGLLM
+495 ATVVERYGKGHGLLM
-510 DDNNVLCRMPDG
+510 DENNVLCSMADG
-522 LRISSVDGFYRYD
+522 MRISAVDGFYRYD

-546 TSMIFNNYGTPLK
+546 TSTIFNNYGTPLK
-559 IFQTPDGKIMA
+559 VFQTPDGKIMA

-585 HYTVDSISL
+585 RYVVDSISL
-594 RGITDRLQLGL
+594 RGIADRLQLGL
-605 GDVGQL
+605 GDVSQL

-629 KPKAPTEDNR
+629 KPKAPTDDNR
-639 LIIRRITSTT
+639 LIIRRIMSTAE
-649 KTDSIVYQAAPAA
+649 TDSVIYLAAPAA
-662 ENPNVRLPHILNS
+662 DDTDVKLPHSLNS

-689 SVEYRCLLEGY
+689 NVEYRCMLEGY

-707 MNSPYKEYTQLPHG
+707 MSAPYKEYTQLPSG
-721 KYTFRVR
+721 TYTFRIR
-728 ALNRISGRTQETEAV
+728 ALNRISGRTQEIEAV
-743 IEVLPAWYETWIA
+743 IEVLPAWYETWLA
-756 YIIYIVAAG
+756 YIIYIVMAG
-765 LACRYILKIIKR
+765 LTCRYVLKIIKR
-777 HTEQELVRVKA
+777 HTERELVRIKA

-849 GEMAELSESMRRG
+849 EEMATLSESMRRG
-862 DPKVRLTRQ
+862 DPKARLTRQ
-871 IQDIRKSIQTNMNDD
+871 IQEIRKSIQTNMNDD

-915 TNDRKLCAYLKMGL
+915 TNDRKLCAYLRMGL

>member
-1 MTTFASMNNKTLI
+1 MNNKTLI
-14 IIFSFLLAAVTSLTA
+14 ITLYFLLTAIISVTA

-34 RNFSPADYNCGTQ
+34 RNFSPADYNSGTQ
-47 NWCIS
+47 NWCVS
-52 QTADGRMFFA
+52 QTDDGRMLFA

-75 TQMPIPNHTYIR
+75 TQMSIPNHTNIR
-87 VVFYDNKRG
+87 AVLYDNKRG

-109 SHDKVSNRLKFHSL
+109 SHDAATNSLRFHSL
-123 AASLPER
+123 AGELADD

-144 GAIIFQGKNN
+144 GDIVFQGKSN
-154 FFICRNDGHTV
+154 FFIHRKDGRTV
-165 NIKQNVRIESSAVID
+165 NLRQNVRIESSAVIG
-180 GRLIFANKEGIHEVI
+180 GRLIFASKEGIHEI
-195 GRRTITLPGTE
+195 AGGRTVNLPGTE
-206 LMRGRTVR
+206 PIRGRTVR
-214 AIMQDGQQML
+214 AIIQDGQQML
-224 LATADDGIFTYDG
+224 LATAGDGVFTYDG
-237 STTRPYLMDITPILC
+237 RTTHPYPMDITPILR

-258 AAISADY
+258 ATISTDY

-282 GAVTYANVYTGLQN
+282 GAVTYANIYTGLQN

-342 SAVYKGRLYI
+342 SAVYRGRLYI

-361 PMPLSSEPHPRRPQ
+361 PMPLSSEPHPHRPQ
-375 PVTGVAG
+375 PVAGMAG
-382 QIWNLRVI
+382 QVWNLRVI

-403 VVDGGRCERIGKQE
+403 IVDGERCSRIGEQE
-417 GTWNFCPLNC
+417 GTWNFCPLKR

-441 ILRDDGKSLR
+441 VLHDDGKGLR
-451 LYSRLNAISDIQSG
+451 LHSRLDAIADIQSG
-465 SLMESEDGTIW
+465 SLMEGEDGTIW
-476 ISHWQK
+476 ICHWQK
-482 GVYRVRLNATLTG
+482 GVYRVRLNATLTD
-495 ATIIERYGKGHGLLM
+495 ATVVERYGKGHGLLM
-510 DDNNVLCRMPDG
+510 DENNVLCSMTDG
-522 LRISSVDGFYRYD
+522 LRISAVDGFYRYD

-546 TSMIFNNYGTPLK
+546 TSTIFNNYGTPLK
-559 IFQTPDGKIMA
+559 VFQTPDGKIMA

-585 HYTVDSISL
+585 RYVVDSISL

-605 GDVGQL
+605 GDVSQL

-629 KPKAPTEDNR
+629 KPKAPTDDNR
-639 LIIRRITSTT
+639 LIIRRIMSTAE
-649 KTDSIVYQAAPAA
+649 TDSVIYLAAPAA
-662 ENPNVRLPHILNS
+662 DDTDVKLPHSLNS

-689 SVEYRCLLEGY
+689 NVEYRCMLEGY

-707 MNSPYKEYTQLPHG
+707 MSAPYKEYTQLPSG
-721 KYTFRVR
+721 TYKFRVR
-728 ALNRISGRTQETEAV
+728 ALNRISGRTQEIEAV
-743 IEVLPAWYETWIA
+743 IKVLPAWYETWLA

-765 LACRYILKIIKR
+765 LACRYVLKIIKR
-777 HTEQELVRVKA
+777 RTERELVRIKA

-862 DPKVRLTRQ
+862 DPKARLTRQ
-871 IQDIRKSIQTNMNDD
+871 IQEIRKSIQTNMNDD

-915 TNDRKLCAYLKMGL
+915 TNDRKLCAYLRMGL

>member
-1 MTTFASMNNKTLI
+1 MNNKTLI
-14 IIFSFLLAAVTSLTA
+14 ITLYFLLTAIISVTA

-34 RNFSPADYNCGTQ
+34 RNFSPADYNSGTQ
-47 NWCIS
+47 NWCVS
-52 QTADGRMFFA
+52 QTDDGRMLFA

-75 TQMPIPNHTYIR
+75 TQMSIPNHTNIR
-87 VVFYDNKRG
+87 AVLYDNKRG

-109 SHDKVSNRLKFHSL
+109 SHDAATNSLRFHSL
-123 AASLPER
+123 AGELADD

-144 GAIIFQGKNN
+144 GDIVFQGKSN
-154 FFICRNDGHTV
+154 FFIHRKDGRTV
-165 NIKQNVRIESSAVID
+165 NLRQNVRIESSAVIG
-180 GRLIFANKEGIHEVI
+180 GRLIFASKEGIHEI
-195 GRRTITLPGTE
+195 KGGRTVNLPGTE
-206 LMRGRTVR
+206 PIRGRTVR

-224 LATADDGIFTYDG
+224 LATAGDGVFTYDG
-237 STTRPYLMDITPILC
+237 RTTLPYPMDITPILR

-258 AAISADY
+258 ATISTDY

-282 GAVTYANVYTGLQN
+282 GAVTYANIYTGLQN

-342 SAVYKGRLYI
+342 SAVYRGRLYI

-361 PMPLSSEPHPRRPQ
+361 PMPLRSEPHPHRPQ
-375 PVTGVAG
+375 PVAGMAG
-382 QIWNLRVI
+382 QVWNLRVI

-403 VVDGGRCERIGKQE
+403 IVDGERCSRIGQE
-417 GTWNFCPLNC
+417 GTWNFCPLKR

-441 ILRDDGKSLR
+441 VLHDDGKSLR
-451 LYSRLNAISDIQSG
+451 LHSRLDAIADIQSG
-465 SLMESEDGTIW
+465 SLMEGEDGTIW
-476 ISHWQK
+476 ICHWQK
-482 GVYRVRLNATLTG
+482 GVYRVRLNATLTD
-495 ATIIERYGKGHGLLM
+495 ATVVERYGKGNGLLM
-510 DDNNVLCRMPDG
+510 DENNVLCSMADG
-522 LRISSVDGFYRYD
+522 LRISAVDGFYRYD

-546 TSMIFNNYGTPLK
+546 TSTIFNNYGTPLK
-559 IFQTPDGKIMA
+559 VFQTPDGKIMA

-585 HYTVDSISL
+585 RYAVDSISL

-605 GDVGQL
+605 GDVSQL

-629 KPKAPTEDNR
+629 KPKAPTDDNR
-639 LIIRRITSTT
+639 LIIRRIMSTAE
-649 KTDSIVYQAAPAA
+649 TDSVIYLAAPAA
-662 ENPNVRLPHILNS
+662 DNTDVKLPHSLNS

-689 SVEYRCLLEGY
+689 NVEYRCMLEGY

-707 MNSPYKEYTQLPHG
+707 MSAPYKEYTQLPSG
-721 KYTFRVR
+721 TYTFRVR
-728 ALNRISGRTQETEAV
+728 ALNRISGRTQEIEAV
-743 IEVLPAWYETWIA
+743 IEVLPAWYETWLA
-756 YIIYIVAAG
+756 YIIYIVVAG
-765 LACRYILKIIKR
+765 LACRYVLKIIKR
-777 HTEQELVRVKA
+777 RTERELVRIKA
-788 EQERQMRE
+788 EQERQMHE

-849 GEMAELSESMRRG
+849 REMAALSESMRRG
-862 DPKVRLTRQ
+862 DPKARLTRQ
-871 IQDIRKSIQTNMNDD
+871 IQEIRKSIQTNMNDD

-915 TNDRKLCAYLKMGL
+915 TNDRKLCAYLRMGL

>member
-1 MTTFASMNNKTLI
+1 MNNKTLI
-14 IIFSFLLAAVTSLTA
+14 ITLYFLLTAIISVTA

-34 RNFSPADYNCGTQ
+34 RNFSPADYNSGTQ
-47 NWCIS
+47 NWCVS
-52 QTADGRMFFA
+52 QTDDGRMLFA

-75 TQMPIPNHTYIR
+75 TQMSIPNHTNIR
-87 VVFYDNKRG
+87 AVLYDNKRG
-96 VIYAG
+96 IIYAG

-109 SHDKVSNRLKFHSL
+109 SHDAATNSLRFHSL
-123 AASLPER
+123 AGELADD

-136 IWAIHDMN
+136 IWAIYDMN
-144 GAIIFQGKNN
+144 GDIVFQGKSN
-154 FFICRNDGHTV
+154 FFIHRKDGRTV
-165 NIKQNVRIESSAVID
+165 NLRQNVRIESSAII
-180 GRLIFANKEGIHEVI
+180 GGKLIFASKEGIHEI
-195 GRRTITLPGTE
+195 TGGRTVNLPGTE
-206 LMRGRTVR
+206 PIRGRTVR
-214 AIMQDGQQML
+214 AIMQDGQQMF
-224 LATADDGIFTYDG
+224 LATAGDGVFTYDG
-237 STTRPYLMDITPILC
+237 RTTLPYPMDITPILR

-258 AAISADY
+258 ATISTDY

-282 GAVTYANVYTGLQN
+282 GAVTYANIYTGLQN

-342 SAVYKGRLYI
+342 SAVYRGRLYI

-361 PMPLSSEPHPRRPQ
+361 PMPLSNEPHPHRPQ
-375 PVTGVAG
+375 PVAGMAG
-382 QIWNLRVI
+382 QVWNLRVI

-403 VVDGGRCERIGKQE
+403 IVDGERCSRIGEQE
-417 GTWNFCPLNC
+417 GTWNFCPLKR

-441 ILRDDGKSLR
+441 VLHDDGKSLR
-451 LYSRLNAISDIQSG
+451 LHSRLDAIADIQSG
-465 SLMESEDGTIW
+465 SLMEGEDGTIW
-476 ISHWQK
+476 ICHWQK
-482 GVYRVRLNATLTG
+482 GVYRVRLNATLTD
-495 ATIIERYGKGHGLLM
+495 ATVVERYGKGHGLLM
-510 DDNNVLCRMPDG
+510 DENNVLCSMADG
-522 LRISSVDGFYRYD
+522 LRISAVDGFYRYD

-546 TSMIFNNYGTPLK
+546 TSTIFNNYGTPLK
-559 IFQTPDGKIMA
+559 VFQTPDGKIMA

-585 HYTVDSISL
+585 RYVVDSISL

-605 GDVGQL
+605 GDVSQL

-629 KPKAPTEDNR
+629 KPKAPTDDNR
-639 LIIRRITSTT
+639 LIIRRIMSTAE
-649 KTDSIVYQAAPAA
+649 TDSVIYLAAPAA
-662 ENPNVRLPHILNS
+662 DDTDVKLPHSLNS

-689 SVEYRCLLEGY
+689 NVEYRCMLEGY

-707 MNSPYKEYTQLPHG
+707 MSAPYKEYTQLPSG
-721 KYTFRVR
+721 TYKFRVR
-728 ALNRISGRTQETEAV
+728 ALNRISGRTQEIEAV
-743 IEVLPAWYETWIA
+743 IKVLPAWYETWLA

-765 LACRYILKIIKR
+765 LACRYVLKIIKR
-777 HTEQELVRVKA
+777 RTERELVRIKA
-788 EQERQMRE
+788 EQERQMHE

-849 GEMAELSESMRRG
+849 REMAELSESMRRG
-862 DPKVRLTRQ
+862 DPKARLTRQ
-871 IQDIRKSIQTNMNDD
+871 IQEIRKSIQTNMNDD

-915 TNDRKLCAYLKMGL
+915 TNDRKLCAYLRMGL

>member
-1 MTTFASMNNKTLI
+1 MNNKTLI
-14 IIFSFLLAAVTSLTA
+14 ITLYFLLTAIISVTA

-34 RNFSPADYNCGTQ
+34 RNFSPADYNSGTQ
-47 NWCIS
+47 NWCVS
-52 QTADGRMFFA
+52 QTDDGRMLFA

-75 TQMPIPNHTYIR
+75 TQMSIPNHTNIR
-87 VVFYDNKRG
+87 AVLYDNKRG

-109 SHDKVSNRLKFHSL
+109 SHDAATNSLRFHSL
-123 AASLPER
+123 AGELADD

-136 IWAIHDMN
+136 IWAIYDMN
-144 GAIIFQGKNN
+144 GDIVFQGKSN
-154 FFICRNDGHTV
+154 FFIHRKDGRTV
-165 NIKQNVRIESSAVID
+165 NLRQNVRIESSAVIG
-180 GRLIFANKEGIHEVI
+180 GRLIFASKEGIHEI
-195 GRRTITLPGTE
+195 TGDRTVNLPGTE
-206 LMRGRTVR
+206 PIRGRTVR

-224 LATADDGIFTYDG
+224 LATAGDGVFTYDG
-237 STTRPYLMDITPILC
+237 RTTLPYPMDITPILR

-258 AAISADY
+258 ATISTDY

-282 GAVTYANVYTGLQN
+282 GAVTYANIYTGLQN

-328 DLLGSRNSVGTGYA
+328 DLLGSLNSVGTGYA
-342 SAVYKGRLYI
+342 SAVYRGRLYI

-361 PMPLSSEPHPRRPQ
+361 PMPLSSEPHPHRPQ
-375 PVTGVAG
+375 PVAGMAG
-382 QIWNLRVI
+382 QVWNLRVI

-403 VVDGGRCERIGKQE
+403 IVDGERCSRIGEQE
-417 GTWNFCPLNC
+417 GTWNFCPLKR

-441 ILRDDGKSLR
+441 VLHDDGKSLR
-451 LYSRLNAISDIQSG
+451 LHSRLDAIADIQSG
-465 SLMESEDGTIW
+465 SLMEGEDGTIW
-476 ISHWQK
+476 ICHWQK
-482 GVYRVRLNATLTG
+482 GVYHVRLNATLTD
-495 ATIIERYGKGHGLLM
+495 ATVVERYGKDHGLLM
-510 DDNNVLCRMPDG
+510 DENNVLCSMADG
-522 LRISSVDGFYRYD
+522 LRISAVDGFYRYD

-546 TSMIFNNYGTPLK
+546 TSTIFNNYGTPLK
-559 IFQTPDGKIMA
+559 VFQTPDGKIMA

-585 HYTVDSISL
+585 RYVVDSISL

-605 GDVGQL
+605 GDVSQL

-629 KPKAPTEDNR
+629 KPKAPTDDNR
-639 LIIRRITSTT
+639 LIIRRIMSTAE
-649 KTDSIVYQAAPAA
+649 TDSVIYLAAPAA
-662 ENPNVRLPHILNS
+662 DDTDVKLPHSLNS

-689 SVEYRCLLEGY
+689 NVEYRCMLEGY

-707 MNSPYKEYTQLPHG
+707 MSAPYKEYTQLPSG
-721 KYTFRVR
+721 TYKFRVR
-728 ALNRISGRTQETEAV
+728 ALNRISGRTQEIEAV
-743 IEVLPAWYETWIA
+743 IKVLPAWYETWLD
-756 YIIYIVAAG
+756 IVAAG
-765 LACRYILKIIKR
+765 LACRYVLKIIKR
-777 HTEQELVRVKA
+777 RTERELVRIKA

-862 DPKVRLTRQ
+862 DPKARLTRQ
-871 IQDIRKSIQTNMNDD
+871 IQEIRKSIQTNMNDD

-915 TNDRKLCAYLKMGL
+915 TNDRKLCAYLRMGL

>member
-1 MTTFASMNNKTLI
+1 MNNKTLI
-14 IIFSFLLAAVTSLTA
+14 ITLYFLLTAIISVTA

-34 RNFSPADYNCGTQ
+34 RNFSPADYNSGTQ
-47 NWCIS
+47 NWCVS
-52 QTADGRMFFA
+52 QTDDGRMLFA

-75 TQMPIPNHTYIR
+75 TQMSIPNHTNIR
-87 VVFYDNKRG
+87 AVLYDNKRG

-109 SHDKVSNRLKFHSL
+109 SHDAATNSLRFHSL
-123 AASLPER
+123 AGELADD

-136 IWAIHDMN
+136 IWAIYDMN
-144 GAIIFQGKNN
+144 GDIVFQGKSN
-154 FFICRNDGHTV
+154 FFIHRKDGRTV
-165 NIKQNVRIESSAVID
+165 NLRQNVRIESSAVIG
-180 GRLIFANKEGIHEVI
+180 GRLIFASKEGIHEI
-195 GRRTITLPGTE
+195 TGDRTVNLPGTE
-206 LMRGRTVR
+206 PIRGRTVR

-224 LATADDGIFTYDG
+224 LATAGDGVFTYDG
-237 STTRPYLMDITPILC
+237 RTTLPYPMDITPILR

-258 AAISADY
+258 ATISTDY

-282 GAVTYANVYTGLQN
+282 GAVTYANIYTGLQN

-342 SAVYKGRLYI
+342 SAVYRGRLYI

-361 PMPLSSEPHPRRPQ
+361 PMPLSNEPHPHRPQ
-375 PVTGVAG
+375 PVAGMAG
-382 QIWNLRVI
+382 QVWNLRVI

-403 VVDGGRCERIGKQE
+403 IVDGERCSRIGEQE
-417 GTWNFCPLNC
+417 GTWNFCPLKR

-441 ILRDDGKSLR
+441 VLHDDGKSLR
-451 LYSRLNAISDIQSG
+451 LHSRLDAIADIQSG
-465 SLMESEDGTIW
+465 SLMEGEDGTIW
-476 ISHWQK
+476 ICHWQK
-482 GVYRVRLNATLTG
+482 GVYRVRLNATLTD
-495 ATIIERYGKGHGLLM
+495 ATVVERYGKDHGLLM
-510 DDNNVLCRMPDG
+510 DENNVLCRMADG
-522 LRISSVDGFYRYD
+522 LRISAVDGFYRYD

-546 TSMIFNNYGTPLK
+546 TSTIFNNYGTPLK
-559 IFQTPDGKIMA
+559 VFQTPDGKIMA

-585 HYTVDSISL
+585 RYVVDSISL

-605 GDVGQL
+605 GDVSQL

-629 KPKAPTEDNR
+629 KPKAPTDDNR
-639 LIIRRITSTT
+639 LIIRRIMSTAE
-649 KTDSIVYQAAPAA
+649 TDSVIYLAAPAA
-662 ENPNVRLPHILNS
+662 DDTDVKLPHSLNS

-689 SVEYRCLLEGY
+689 NVEYRCMLEGY

-707 MNSPYKEYTQLPHG
+707 MSAPYKEYTQLPSG
-721 KYTFRVR
+721 TYKFRVR
-728 ALNRISGRTQETEAV
+728 ALNRISGRTQEIEAV
-743 IEVLPAWYETWIA
+743 IKVLPAWYETWLA

-765 LACRYILKIIKR
+765 LACRYVLKIIKR
-777 HTEQELVRVKA
+777 RTERELVRIKA

-862 DPKVRLTRQ
+862 EPKARLTRQ

-915 TNDRKLCAYLKMGL
+915 TNDRKLCAYLRMGL

>member
-1 MTTFASMNNKTLI
+1 MNNKTLI
-14 IIFSFLLAAVTSLTA
+14 ITLYFLLTAIISVTA

-34 RNFSPADYNCGTQ
+34 RNFSPADYNSGTQ
-47 NWCIS
+47 NWCVS
-52 QTADGRMFFA
+52 QTDDGRMLFA

-75 TQMPIPNHTYIR
+75 TQMSIPNHTNIR
-87 VVFYDNKRG
+87 AVLYDNKRG

-109 SHDKVSNRLKFHSL
+109 SHDAATNSLRFHSL
-123 AASLPER
+123 AGELADD

-144 GAIIFQGKNN
+144 GDIVFQGKSN
-154 FFICRNDGHTV
+154 FFIHRKDGRTV
-165 NIKQNVRIESSAVID
+165 NLRQNVRIESSAVIG
-180 GRLIFANKEGIHEVI
+180 GRLIFASKEGIHEI
-195 GRRTITLPGTE
+195 TGDRTVNLPGTE
-206 LMRGRTVR
+206 PIRGRTVR

-224 LATADDGIFTYDG
+224 LATAGDGVFTYDG
-237 STTRPYLMDITPILC
+237 RTTLPYPMDITPILR

-258 AAISADY
+258 ATISTDY

-282 GAVTYANVYTGLQN
+282 GAVTYANIYTGLQN

-342 SAVYKGRLYI
+342 SAVYRGRLYI

-361 PMPLSSEPHPRRPQ
+361 PMPLSSEPHPHRPQ
-375 PVTGVAG
+375 PVAGMAG
-382 QIWNLRVI
+382 QVWNLRVI

-403 VVDGGRCERIGKQE
+403 IVDGERCSRIGEQE
-417 GTWNFCPLNC
+417 GTWNFCPLKR

-441 ILRDDGKSLR
+441 VLHDDGKSLR
-451 LYSRLNAISDIQSG
+451 LHSQLDAIADIQSG
-465 SLMESEDGTIW
+465 SLMEGEDGTIW
-476 ISHWQK
+476 ICHWQK
-482 GVYRVRLNATLTG
+482 GVYRVRLNATLTD
-495 ATIIERYGKGHGLLM
+495 ATVVERYGKDHGLLM
-510 DDNNVLCRMPDG
+510 DENNVLCSMADG
-522 LRISSVDGFYRYD
+522 LRISAVDGFYRYD

-546 TSMIFNNYGTPLK
+546 TSTIFNNYGTPLK
-559 IFQTPDGKIMA
+559 VFQTPDGKIMA

-585 HYTVDSISL
+585 RYVVDSISL

-605 GDVGQL
+605 GDVSQL

-629 KPKAPTEDNR
+629 KPKAPTDDNR
-639 LIIRRITSTT
+639 LIIRRIMSTAE
-649 KTDSIVYQAAPAA
+649 TDSVIYLAAPAA
-662 ENPNVRLPHILNS
+662 DDTDVKLPHSLNS

-689 SVEYRCLLEGY
+689 NVEYRCMLEGY

-707 MNSPYKEYTQLPHG
+707 MSAPYKEYTQLPSG
-721 KYTFRVR
+721 TYTFRIR
-728 ALNRISGRTQETEAV
+728 ALNRISGRTQEIEAV
-743 IEVLPAWYETWIA
+743 IEVLPAWYETWLA
-756 YIIYIVAAG
+756 YIIYIVMAG
-765 LACRYILKIIKR
+765 LACQYVLKIIKR
-777 HTEQELVRVKA
+777 RTERELVRIKA

-809 HQLAEMRNEQL
+809 RQLAEMRNEQL

-849 GEMAELSESMRRG
+849 REMAELSESMRRG
-862 DPKVRLTRQ
+862 DPKARLTRQ
-871 IQDIRKSIQTNMNDD
+871 IQEIRKSIQTNMNDD

-915 TNDRKLCAYLKMGL
+915 TNDRKLCAYLRMGL

>member
-1 MTTFASMNNKTLI
+1 MNNKTLI
-14 IIFSFLLAAVTSLTA
+14 ITLYFLLTAIISVTA

-34 RNFSPADYNCGTQ
+34 RNFSPADYNSGTQ
-47 NWCIS
+47 NWCVS
-52 QTADGRMFFA
+52 QTDDGRMLFA

-75 TQMPIPNHTYIR
+75 TQMSIPNHTNIR
-87 VVFYDNKRG
+87 AVLYDNKRG

-109 SHDKVSNRLKFHSL
+109 SHDATTNSLRFHSL
-123 AASLPER
+123 AGELADD

-144 GAIIFQGKNN
+144 GDIVFQGKSN
-154 FFICRNDGHTV
+154 FFIHQKDGRTV
-165 NIKQNVRIESSAVID
+165 NLRQNVRIESSAVI
-180 GRLIFANKEGIHEVI
+180 GGKLIFASKEGIHEI
-195 GRRTITLPGTE
+195 TGGRTVNLPGTE
-206 LMRGRTVR
+206 PIRGRTVR

-224 LATADDGIFTYDG
+224 LATAGDGVFTYDG
-237 STTRPYLMDITPILC
+237 RTTLPYPMDITPILR

-258 AAISADY
+258 ATISTDY

-282 GAVTYANVYTGLQN
+282 GAVTYANIYTGLQN

-342 SAVYKGRLYI
+342 SAVYRGRLYI

-361 PMPLSSEPHPRRPQ
+361 PMPLSNEPHPHRPQ
-375 PVTGVAG
+375 PVAGMAG
-382 QIWNLRVI
+382 QVWNLRVI

-403 VVDGGRCERIGKQE
+403 IVDGERCSRIGEQE
-417 GTWNFCPLNC
+417 GTWNFCPLKR
-427 HPGYIMTADYKGFC
+427 HQGYIMTADYKGFC
-441 ILRDDGKSLR
+441 VLHDDGKSLR
-451 LYSRLNAISDIQSG
+451 LHSRLDAIADIQSG
-465 SLMESEDGTIW
+465 SLMEGEDGTIW
-476 ISHWQK
+476 ICHWQK
-482 GVYRVRLNATLTG
+482 GVYRVRLNATLTD
-495 ATIIERYGKGHGLLM
+495 ATVVERYGKDHGLLM
-510 DDNNVLCRMPDG
+510 DENNVLCCMADG
-522 LRISSVDGFYRYD
+522 LRISTVDGFYRYD

-546 TSMIFNNYGTPLK
+546 TSTIFNNYGTPLK
-559 IFQTPDGKIMA
+559 VFQTPDGKIMA

-585 HYTVDSISL
+585 RYVVDSISL

-605 GDVGQL
+605 GDVSQL

-629 KPKAPTEDNR
+629 KPKAPTDDNR
-639 LIIRRITSTT
+639 LIIRRIMSTAE
-649 KTDSIVYQAAPAA
+649 TDSVIYLAAPAA
-662 ENPNVRLPHILNS
+662 DDTDVKLPHSLNS

-689 SVEYRCLLEGY
+689 NVEYRCMLEGY

-707 MNSPYKEYTQLPHG
+707 MSAPYKEYTQLPSG
-721 KYTFRVR
+721 TYKFRVR
-728 ALNRISGRTQETEAV
+728 ALNRISGRTQEIEAV
-743 IEVLPAWYETWIA
+743 IKVLPAWYETWLA

-765 LACRYILKIIKR
+765 LACRYVLKIIKR
-777 HTEQELVRVKA
+777 RTERELVRIKA
-788 EQERQMRE
+788 EQERQMHE

-849 GEMAELSESMRRG
+849 REMAELSESMRRG
-862 DPKVRLTRQ
+862 DPKARLTRQ
-871 IQDIRKSIQTNMNDD
+871 IQEIRKSIQTNMNDD

-915 TNDRKLCAYLKMGL
+915 TNDRKLCAYLRMGL

>member
-1 MTTFASMNNKTLI
+1 MNNKTLI
-14 IIFSFLLAAVTSLTA
+14 ITLYFLLTAIISVTA

-34 RNFSPADYNCGTQ
+34 RNFSPADYNSGTQ
-47 NWCIS
+47 NWCVS
-52 QTADGRMFFA
+52 QTDDGRMLFA

-75 TQMPIPNHTYIR
+75 TQMSIPNHTNIR
-87 VVFYDNKRG
+87 AVLYDNKRG

-109 SHDKVSNRLKFHSL
+109 SHDATTNSLRFHSL
-123 AASLPER
+123 AGELADD

-144 GAIIFQGKNN
+144 GDIVFQGKSN
-154 FFICRNDGHTV
+154 FFIHRKDGRTV
-165 NIKQNVRIESSAVID
+165 NLRQNVRIESSAVIG
-180 GRLIFANKEGIHEVI
+180 GRLIFASKEGIHEI
-195 GRRTITLPGTE
+195 TGDRTVNLPGTE
-206 LMRGRTVR
+206 PIRGRTVR

-224 LATADDGIFTYDG
+224 LATAGDGVFTYDG
-237 STTRPYLMDITPILC
+237 RTTLPYPMDITPILR

-258 AAISADY
+258 ATISTDY

-282 GAVTYANVYTGLQN
+282 GAVTYANIYTGLQN

-342 SAVYKGRLYI
+342 SAVYRGRLYI

-361 PMPLSSEPHPRRPQ
+361 PMPLSNEPHPHRPQ
-375 PVTGVAG
+375 PVAGMAG
-382 QIWNLRVI
+382 QVWNLRVI

-403 VVDGGRCERIGKQE
+403 IVDGERCSRIGEQE
-417 GTWNFCPLNC
+417 GTWNFCPLKR

-441 ILRDDGKSLR
+441 VLHDDGKSLR
-451 LYSRLNAISDIQSG
+451 LHSRLDAIADIQSG
-465 SLMESEDGTIW
+465 SLMEGEDGTIW
-476 ISHWQK
+476 ICHWQK
-482 GVYRVRLNATLTG
+482 GVYRVRLNVTLTD
-495 ATIIERYGKGHGLLM
+495 ATVVERYGKGHGLLM
-510 DDNNVLCRMPDG
+510 DENNVLCSMADG
-522 LRISSVDGFYRYD
+522 MRISAVDGFYRYD

-546 TSMIFNNYGTPLK
+546 TSTIFNNYGTPLK
-559 IFQTPDGKIMA
+559 VFQTPDGKIMA

-585 HYTVDSISL
+585 RYVVDSISL

-605 GDVGQL
+605 GDVSQL

-629 KPKAPTEDNR
+629 KPKAPTDDNR
-639 LIIRRITSTT
+639 LIIRRIMSTAE
-649 KTDSIVYQAAPAA
+649 TDSVIYLAAPAA
-662 ENPNVRLPHILNS
+662 DDTDVKLPHSLNS

-689 SVEYRCLLEGY
+689 NVEYRCMLEGY

-707 MNSPYKEYTQLPHG
+707 MSAPYKEYTQLPSG
-721 KYTFRVR
+721 TYKFRVR
-728 ALNRISGRTQETEAV
+728 ALNRISGRTQEIEAV
-743 IEVLPAWYETWIA
+743 IKVLPAWYETWLA

-765 LACRYILKIIKR
+765 LACRYVLKIIKR
-777 HTEQELVRVKA
+777 RTERELVRIKA

-862 DPKVRLTRQ
+862 DPKARLTRQ
-871 IQDIRKSIQTNMNDD
+871 IQEIRKSIQTNMNDD

-915 TNDRKLCAYLKMGL
+915 TNDRKLCAYLRMGL

>member
-1 MTTFASMNNKTLI
+1 MNNKTLI
-14 IIFSFLLAAVTSLTA
+14 ITLYFLLTAIISVTA

-34 RNFSPADYNCGTQ
+34 RNFSPADYNSGTQ
-47 NWCIS
+47 NWCVS
-52 QTADGRMFFA
+52 QTDDGRMLFA

-75 TQMPIPNHTYIR
+75 TQMSIPNHTNIR
-87 VVFYDNKRG
+87 AVLYDNKRG

-109 SHDKVSNRLKFHSL
+109 SHDAATNSLRFHSL
-123 AASLPER
+123 AGELADD

-144 GAIIFQGKNN
+144 GDIVFQGKSN
-154 FFICRNDGHTV
+154 FFIHRKDGRTV
-165 NIKQNVRIESSAVID
+165 NLRQNVRIESSAVIG
-180 GRLIFANKEGIHEVI
+180 GRLIFASKEGIHEI
-195 GRRTITLPGTE
+195 AGGRTVNLPGTE
-206 LMRGRTVR
+206 PIRGRTVR

-224 LATADDGIFTYDG
+224 LATAGDGVFTYDG
-237 STTRPYLMDITPILC
+237 RTTLPYPMDITPILR

-258 AAISADY
+258 ATISTDY

-282 GAVTYANVYTGLQN
+282 GAVTYANIYTGLQN

-342 SAVYKGRLYI
+342 SAVYRGRLYI

-361 PMPLSSEPHPRRPQ
+361 PMPLSNEPHPHRPQ
-375 PVTGVAG
+375 PVAGMAG
-382 QIWNLRVI
+382 QVWNLRVI

-403 VVDGGRCERIGKQE
+403 IVDGERCSRIGEQE
-417 GTWNFCPLNC
+417 GTWNFCPLKR

-441 ILRDDGKSLR
+441 VLHDDGKSLR
-451 LYSRLNAISDIQSG
+451 LHSRLDAIADIQSG
-465 SLMESEDGTIW
+465 SLMEGEDGTIW
-476 ISHWQK
+476 ICHWQK
-482 GVYRVRLNATLTG
+482 GVYRVRLNATLTD
-495 ATIIERYGKGHGLLM
+495 ATVVERYGKDHGLLM
-510 DDNNVLCRMPDG
+510 DENNVLCSMADG
-522 LRISSVDGFYRYD
+522 LRISAVDGFYRYD

-546 TSMIFNNYGTPLK
+546 TSTIFNNYGTPLK
-559 IFQTPDGKIMA
+559 VFQTPDGKIMA

-585 HYTVDSISL
+585 RYVVDSISL
-594 RGITDRLQLGL
+594 RGIADRLQLGL
-605 GDVGQL
+605 GDVSQL

-629 KPKAPTEDNR
+629 KPKAPTDDNR
-639 LIIRRITSTT
+639 LIIRRIMSTAE
-649 KTDSIVYQAAPAA
+649 TDSVIYLAAPAA
-662 ENPNVRLPHILNS
+662 DDTDVKLPHSLNS

-689 SVEYRCLLEGY
+689 NVEYRCMLEGY

-707 MNSPYKEYTQLPHG
+707 MSAPYKEYTQLPSG
-721 KYTFRVR
+721 TYTFRIR
-728 ALNRISGRTQETEAV
+728 ALNRISGRTQEIEAV
-743 IEVLPAWYETWIA
+743 IEVLPAWYETWLA
-756 YIIYIVAAG
+756 YIIYIVVAG
-765 LACRYILKIIKR
+765 LTCRYVLKIIKR
-777 HTEQELVRVKA
+777 RTERELVRIKA

-849 GEMAELSESMRRG
+849 REMAELSESMRRG
-862 DPKVRLTRQ
+862 DPKARLTRQ
-871 IQDIRKSIQTNMNDD
+871 IQEIRKSIQTNMNDD

-915 TNDRKLCAYLKMGL
+915 TNDRKLCAYLRMGL

>member
-1 MTTFASMNNKTLI
+1 MNNKTLI
-14 IIFSFLLAAVTSLTA
+14 ITLYFLLTAIISVTA

-34 RNFSPADYNCGTQ
+34 RNFSPADYNSGTQ
-47 NWCIS
+47 NWCVS
-52 QTADGRMFFA
+52 QTDDGRMLFA

-75 TQMPIPNHTYIR
+75 TQMSIPNHTNIR
-87 VVFYDNKRG
+87 AVLYDNKRG

-109 SHDKVSNRLKFHSL
+109 SHDAATNSLRFHSL
-123 AASLPER
+123 AGELADD

-144 GAIIFQGKNN
+144 GDIVFQGKSN
-154 FFICRNDGHTV
+154 FFIHRKDGRTV
-165 NIKQNVRIESSAVID
+165 NLRQNVRIESSAVIG
-180 GRLIFANKEGIHEVI
+180 GRLIFASKEGIHEI
-195 GRRTITLPGTE
+195 TGDRTVNLPGTE
-206 LMRGRTVR
+206 PIRGRTVR

-224 LATADDGIFTYDG
+224 LATAGDGVFTYDG
-237 STTRPYLMDITPILC
+237 RTTLPYPMDITPILR

-258 AAISADY
+258 ATISTDY

-282 GAVTYANVYTGLQN
+282 GAVTYANIYTGLQN

-342 SAVYKGRLYI
+342 SAVYRGRLYI
-352 GTNQGLFSL
+352 GTNQGLLSL
-361 PMPLSSEPHPRRPQ
+361 PMPLSSEPHPHRPQ
-375 PVTGVAG
+375 PVAGMAG
-382 QIWNLRVI
+382 QVWNLRVI

-403 VVDGGRCERIGKQE
+403 IVDGERCSRIGEQE
-417 GTWNFCPLNC
+417 GTWNFCPLKR

-441 ILRDDGKSLR
+441 VLHDDGKSLR
-451 LYSRLNAISDIQSG
+451 LHSRLDAIADIQSG
-465 SLMESEDGTIW
+465 SLMEGEDGTIW
-476 ISHWQK
+476 ICHWQK
-482 GVYRVRLNATLTG
+482 GVYRVRLNATLTD
-495 ATIIERYGKGHGLLM
+495 ATVVERYGKGHGLLM
-510 DDNNVLCRMPDG
+510 DENNVLCSMADG
-522 LRISSVDGFYRYD
+522 MRISAVDGFYRYD

-546 TSMIFNNYGTPLK
+546 TSTIFNNYGTPLK
-559 IFQTPDGKIMA
+559 VFQTPDGKIMA

-585 HYTVDSISL
+585 RYVVDSISL
-594 RGITDRLQLGL
+594 RGIADRLQLGL
-605 GDVGQL
+605 GDVSQL

-629 KPKAPTEDNR
+629 KPKAPTDDNR
-639 LIIRRITSTT
+639 LIIRRIMSTAE
-649 KTDSIVYQAAPAA
+649 TDSVIYLAAPAA
-662 ENPNVRLPHILNS
+662 DDTDVKLPHSLNS

-689 SVEYRCLLEGY
+689 NVEYRCMLEGY

-707 MNSPYKEYTQLPHG
+707 MSAPYKEYTQLPSG
-721 KYTFRVR
+721 TYTFRIR
-728 ALNRISGRTQETEAV
+728 ALNRISGRTQEIEAV
-743 IEVLPAWYETWIA
+743 IEVLPAWYETWLA
-756 YIIYIVAAG
+756 YIIYIVMAG
-765 LACRYILKIIKR
+765 LTCRYVLKIIKR
-777 HTEQELVRVKA
+777 HTEREQVRIKA

-849 GEMAELSESMRRG
+849 EEMATLSESMRRG
-862 DPKVRLTRQ
+862 DPKARLTRQ
-871 IQDIRKSIQTNMNDD
+871 IQEIRKSIQTNMNDD

-915 TNDRKLCAYLKMGL
+915 TNDRKLCAYLRMGL

>member
-1 MTTFASMNNKTLI
+1 MNNKTLI
-14 IIFSFLLAAVTSLTA
+14 ITLYFLLTAIISVTA

-34 RNFSPADYNCGTQ
+34 RNFSPADYNSGTQ
-47 NWCIS
+47 NWCVS
-52 QTADGRMFFA
+52 QTDDGRMLFA

-75 TQMPIPNHTYIR
+75 TQMSIPNHTNIR
-87 VVFYDNKRG
+87 AVLYDNKRG

-109 SHDKVSNRLKFHSL
+109 SHDAATNSLRFHSL
-123 AASLPER
+123 AGELADD

-136 IWAIHDMN
+136 IWAIYDMN
-144 GAIIFQGKNN
+144 GDIVFQGKSN
-154 FFICRNDGHTV
+154 FFIHRKDGRTV
-165 NIKQNVRIESSAVID
+165 NLRQNVRIESSAVIG
-180 GRLIFANKEGIHEVI
+180 GRLIFASKEGIHEI
-195 GRRTITLPGTE
+195 TGDRTVNLPGTE
-206 LMRGRTVR
+206 PIRGRTVR

-224 LATADDGIFTYDG
+224 LATAGDGVFTYDG
-237 STTRPYLMDITPILC
+237 RTTLPYPMDITPILR

-258 AAISADY
+258 ATISTDY

-282 GAVTYANVYTGLQN
+282 GAVTYANIYTGLQN

-342 SAVYKGRLYI
+342 SAVYRGRLYI

-361 PMPLSSEPHPRRPQ
+361 PMPLSNEPHPHRPQ
-375 PVTGVAG
+375 PVAGMAG
-382 QIWNLRVI
+382 QVWNLRVI

-403 VVDGGRCERIGKQE
+403 IVDGERCSRIGEQE
-417 GTWNFCPLNC
+417 GTWNFCPLKR

-441 ILRDDGKSLR
+441 VLHDDGKSLR
-451 LYSRLNAISDIQSG
+451 LHSRLDAIADIQSG
-465 SLMESEDGTIW
+465 SLMEGEDGTIW
-476 ISHWQK
+476 ICHWQK
-482 GVYRVRLNATLTG
+482 GVYRVRLNATLTD
-495 ATIIERYGKGHGLLM
+495 ATVVERYGKDHGLLM
-510 DDNNVLCRMPDG
+510 DENNVLCSMADG
-522 LRISSVDGFYRYD
+522 MRISAVDGFYRYD

-546 TSMIFNNYGTPLK
+546 TSTIFNNYGTPLK
-559 IFQTPDGKIMA
+559 VFQTPDGKIMA

-585 HYTVDSISL
+585 RYVVDSISL

-605 GDVGQL
+605 GDVSQL

-629 KPKAPTEDNR
+629 KPKAPTDDNR
-639 LIIRRITSTT
+639 LIIRRIMSTAE
-649 KTDSIVYQAAPAA
+649 TDSVIYLAAPAA
-662 ENPNVRLPHILNS
+662 DDTDVKLPHSLNS

-689 SVEYRCLLEGY
+689 NVEYRCMLEGY

-707 MNSPYKEYTQLPHG
+707 MSAPYKEYTQLPSG
-721 KYTFRVR
+721 TYKFRVR
-728 ALNRISGRTQETEAV
+728 ALNRISGRTQEIEAV
-743 IEVLPAWYETWIA
+743 IEVLPAWYETWLA
-756 YIIYIVAAG
+756 YIIYIVVAG
-765 LACRYILKIIKR
+765 LACRYVLKIIKR
-777 HTEQELVRVKA
+777 RTERELVRIKA

-849 GEMAELSESMRRG
+849 REMAELSESMRRG
-862 DPKVRLTRQ
+862 DPKARLTRQ
-871 IQDIRKSIQTNMNDD
+871 IQEIRKSIQTNMNDD

-915 TNDRKLCAYLKMGL
+915 TNDRKLCAYLRMGL

>member
-1 MTTFASMNNKTLI
+1 MNNKTLI
-14 IIFSFLLAAVTSLTA
+14 ITLYFLLTAIISVTA

-34 RNFSPADYNCGTQ
+34 RNFSPADYNSGTQ
-47 NWCIS
+47 NWCVS
-52 QTADGRMFFA
+52 QTDDGRMLFA

-75 TQMPIPNHTYIR
+75 TQMSIPNHTNIR
-87 VVFYDNKRG
+87 AVLYDNKRG

-109 SHDKVSNRLKFHSL
+109 SHDATTNSLRFYSL
-123 AASLPER
+123 AGELADD

-144 GAIIFQGKNN
+144 GDIVFQGKSN
-154 FFICRNDGHTV
+154 FFIHRKDGRTV
-165 NIKQNVRIESSAVID
+165 NLRQNVRIESSAVI
-180 GRLIFANKEGIHEVI
+180 GGKLIFASKEGIHEI
-195 GRRTITLPGTE
+195 TGGRTVNLPGTE
-206 LMRGRTVR
+206 PIRGRTVR

-224 LATADDGIFTYDG
+224 MATAGDGVFTYDG
-237 STTRPYLMDITPILC
+237 RTTLPYPMDITPILR

-258 AAISADY
+258 ATISTDY

-282 GAVTYANVYTGLQN
+282 GAVTYANIYTGLQN

-342 SAVYKGRLYI
+342 SAVYRGRLYI

-361 PMPLSSEPHPRRPQ
+361 PMPLSNEPHPHRPQ
-375 PVTGVAG
+375 PVAGMAG
-382 QIWNLRVI
+382 QVWNLRVI

-403 VVDGGRCERIGKQE
+403 IVDGERCSRIGEQE
-417 GTWNFCPLNC
+417 GTWNFCPLKR

-441 ILRDDGKSLR
+441 VLHDDGKSLR
-451 LYSRLNAISDIQSG
+451 LHSRLDAIADIQSG
-465 SLMESEDGTIW
+465 SLMEGEDGTIW
-476 ISHWQK
+476 ICHWQK
-482 GVYRVRLNATLTG
+482 GVYRVRLNATLTD
-495 ATIIERYGKGHGLLM
+495 ATVVERYGKGHGLLM
-510 DDNNVLCRMPDG
+510 DENNVLCSMADG
-522 LRISSVDGFYRYD
+522 LRISTVDGFYRYD

-546 TSMIFNNYGTPLK
+546 TSTIFNNYGTPLK
-559 IFQTPDGKIMA
+559 VFQTPDGKIMA

-585 HYTVDSISL
+585 RYVVDSISL

-605 GDVGQL
+605 GDVSQL

-629 KPKAPTEDNR
+629 KPKAPTDDNR
-639 LIIRRITSTT
+639 LIIRRIMSTAE
-649 KTDSIVYQAAPAA
+649 TDSVIYLAAPAA
-662 ENPNVRLPHILNS
+662 DDTDVKLPHSLNS

-689 SVEYRCLLEGY
+689 NVEYRCMLEGY

-707 MNSPYKEYTQLPHG
+707 MSAPYKEYTQLPSG
-721 KYTFRVR
+721 TYKFRVR
-728 ALNRISGRTQETEAV
+728 ALNRISGRTQEIEAV
-743 IEVLPAWYETWIA
+743 IKVLPAWYETWLA

-765 LACRYILKIIKR
+765 LACRYVLKIIKR
-777 HTEQELVRVKA
+777 RTERELVRIKA

-862 DPKVRLTRQ
+862 DPKARLTRQ
-871 IQDIRKSIQTNMNDD
+871 IQEIRKSIQTNMNDD

-915 TNDRKLCAYLKMGL
+915 TNDRKLCAYLRMGL

>member
-1 MTTFASMNNKTLI
+1 MTTFVPMNNKTLI
-14 IIFSFLLAAVTSLTA
+14 IIFSFLLTAITSMTA
-29 QLPVL
+29 QIPVL
-34 RNFSPADYNCGTQ
+34 RNFSPSDYNCGTQ

-52 QTADGRMFFA
+52 QADDGRMFFA
-62 NNTGL
+62 NNMGL
-67 LCFDGYRW
+67 LCFDGHRW
-75 TQMPIPNHTYIR
+75 TQMSIPNHTNIR
-87 VVFYDNKRG
+87 TIFYDSKPG

-109 SHDKVSNRLKFHSL
+109 SHNKTSNRLKFHSL
-123 AASLPER
+123 AAGLPER

-136 IWAIHDMN
+136 IWAIHNMN
-144 GAIIFQGKNN
+144 GAIVFQGKNN
-154 FFICRNDGHTV
+154 FFIYSKDGRTI
-165 NIKQNVRIESSAVID
+165 NLRLNMRIESSAVIG
-180 GRLIFANKEGIHEVI
+180 GRLIFASKEGIHEVI
-195 GRRTITLPGTE
+195 GRRTVTLPGTE

-214 AIMQDGQQML
+214 AIMQDGKQML
-224 LATADDGIFTYDG
+224 LATADDGVFTYDG
-237 STTRPYLMDITPILC
+237 MTTRPYPMDITPILR

-258 AAISADY
+258 AAISAGY

-282 GAVTYANVYTGLQN
+282 GAVTYANIYTGLQN

-313 LDNGISYVIADAPYR
+313 LDNGISYVTADAPYR
-328 DLLGSRNSVGTGYA
+328 DLLGIRNSVGTGYA

-361 PMPLSSEPHPRRPQ
+361 NMPLTSEPHPRRPQ

-403 VVDGGRCERIGKQE
+403 VVDGGRCERIGELE
-417 GTWNFCPLNC
+417 GTWNFCPLSR

-441 ILRDDGKSLR
+441 ILHDDGKSLR
-451 LYSRLNAISDIQSG
+451 LHSRLDAIAEIQSG
-465 SLMESEDGTIW
+465 SFLENDDGTIW
-476 ISHWQK
+476 ICHWQK
-482 GVYRVRLNATLTG
+482 GVYRVRLNATLTD
-495 ATIIERYGKGHGLLM
+495 ATIIERYGKDNGLLM
-510 DDNNVLCRMPDG
+510 DENNVLCRMNDG
-522 LRISSVDGFYRYD
+522 LRISAVDGFYKYD

-546 TSMIFNNYGTPLK
+546 TSIIFNNYGVPLK
-559 IFQTPDGKIMA
+559 IFQTPDDKIIA
-570 MKAHFAAVAKRGRDG
+570 MKAHFAAMATRRRNGRYD
-585 HYTVDSISL
+585 VDSISL

-605 GDVGQL
+605 GDVSQL

-618 NHDNGFYIIGS
+618 NHDNGFYIIGN
-629 KPKAPTEDNR
+629 KPKAPTDDNR

-649 KTDSIVYQAAPAA
+649 KTDSIVYQAALAGG
-662 ENPNVRLPHILNS
+662 NVNIRLPHSLNS
-675 IKIEFALPEYTGMN
+675 IKIEFSLPEYTDMN
-689 SVEYRCLLEGY
+689 NVEYCCLLEGY
-700 DKEWSRP
+700 DKEWSRQ
-707 MNSPYKEYTQLPHG
+707 MNAPYKEYTQLPRG

-728 ALNRISGRTQETEAV
+728 ALNRISGRTQEVEAA
-743 IEVLPAWYETWIA
+743 IEVLPAWYETWLA

-765 LACRYILKIIKR
+765 LTCRYILKIIKR
-777 HTEQELVRVKA
+777 RTEQELVRVKA

-796 QEIKLQV
+796 QEIKLQM

-809 HQLAEMRNEQL
+809 HQLAEIRNEQL

-849 GEMAELSESMRRG
+849 EDMAELSESVRRG
-862 DPKVRLTRQ
+862 DTKAHLTRQ

-915 TNDRKLCAYLKMGL
+915 TNDRKLCAYLRMGL

-951 LRKKLNLD
+951 LRKKLNLE
-959 GGENLTEFIR
+959 GGENLTEFIQK
-969 NI
+969 I

>member
-1 MTTFASMNNKTLI
+1 MNNKTLI
-14 IIFSFLLAAVTSLTA
+14 ITLYFLLTAIISVTA

-34 RNFSPADYNCGTQ
+34 RNFSPADYNSGTQ
-47 NWCIS
+47 NWCVS
-52 QTADGRMFFA
+52 QTDDGRMLFA

-75 TQMPIPNHTYIR
+75 TQMSIPNHTNIR
-87 VVFYDNKRG
+87 AVLYDNKRG

-109 SHDKVSNRLKFHSL
+109 SHDAATNSLRFHSL
-123 AASLPER
+123 AGELADD

-144 GAIIFQGKNN
+144 GDIVFQGKSN
-154 FFICRNDGHTV
+154 FFIHRKDGRTV
-165 NIKQNVRIESSAVID
+165 NLRQNVRIESSAVIG
-180 GRLIFANKEGIHEVI
+180 GRLIFASKEGIHEI
-195 GRRTITLPGTE
+195 TGDRTVNLPGTE
-206 LMRGRTVR
+206 PIRGRTVR

-224 LATADDGIFTYDG
+224 LATAGDGVFTYDG
-237 STTRPYLMDITPILC
+237 RTTLPYPMDITPILR

-258 AAISADY
+258 ATISTDY

-282 GAVTYANVYTGLQN
+282 GAVTYANIYTGLQN

-342 SAVYKGRLYI
+342 SAVYRGRLYI

-361 PMPLSSEPHPRRPQ
+361 PMPLSNEPHPHRPQ
-375 PVTGVAG
+375 PVAGMAG
-382 QIWNLRVI
+382 QVWNLRVI

-403 VVDGGRCERIGKQE
+403 IVDGERCSRIGEQE
-417 GTWNFCPLNC
+417 GTWNFCPLKR

-441 ILRDDGKSLR
+441 VLHDDGKSLR
-451 LYSRLNAISDIQSG
+451 LHSRLDAIADIQSG
-465 SLMESEDGTIW
+465 SLMEGEDGTIW
-476 ISHWQK
+476 ICHWQK
-482 GVYRVRLNATLTG
+482 GVYRVRLNATLTD
-495 ATIIERYGKGHGLLM
+495 ATVVERYGKDHGLLM
-510 DDNNVLCRMPDG
+510 DENNVLCSMADG
-522 LRISSVDGFYRYD
+522 LRISAVDGFYRYD

-546 TSMIFNNYGTPLK
+546 TSTIFNNYGTPLK
-559 IFQTPDGKIMA
+559 VFQTPDGKIMA

-585 HYTVDSISL
+585 RYVVDSISL
-594 RGITDRLQLGL
+594 RGIADRLQLGL
-605 GDVGQL
+605 GDVSQL

-629 KPKAPTEDNR
+629 KPKAPTDDNR
-639 LIIRRITSTT
+639 LIIRRIMSTAE
-649 KTDSIVYQAAPAA
+649 TDSVIYLAAPAA
-662 ENPNVRLPHILNS
+662 DDTDVKLPHSLNS

-689 SVEYRCLLEGY
+689 NVEYRCMLEGY

-707 MNSPYKEYTQLPHG
+707 MSAPYKEYTQLPSG
-721 KYTFRVR
+721 TYTFRIR
-728 ALNRISGRTQETEAV
+728 ALNRISGRTQEIEAV
-743 IEVLPAWYETWIA
+743 IEVLPAWYETWLA

-765 LACRYILKIIKR
+765 LACRYVLKIIKR
-777 HTEQELVRVKA
+777 RTERELVRIKA

-862 DPKVRLTRQ
+862 DPKARLTRQ
-871 IQDIRKSIQTNMNDD
+871 IQEIRKSIQTNMNDD

-915 TNDRKLCAYLKMGL
+915 TNDRKLCAYLRMGL

>member
-1 MTTFASMNNKTLI
+1 MNNKTLI
-14 IIFSFLLAAVTSLTA
+14 ITLYFLLTAIISVTA

-34 RNFSPADYNCGTQ
+34 RNFSPADYNSGTQ
-47 NWCIS
+47 NWCVS
-52 QTADGRMFFA
+52 QTDDGRMLFA

-75 TQMPIPNHTYIR
+75 TQMSIPNHTNIR
-87 VVFYDNKRG
+87 AVLYDNKRG

-109 SHDKVSNRLKFHSL
+109 SHDAATNSLRFHSL
-123 AASLPER
+123 AGELADD

-144 GAIIFQGKNN
+144 GDIVFQGKSN
-154 FFICRNDGHTV
+154 FFIHRKDGRTV
-165 NIKQNVRIESSAVID
+165 NLRQNVRIESSAVIG
-180 GRLIFANKEGIHEVI
+180 GRLIFASKEGIHEI
-195 GRRTITLPGTE
+195 TGDRTVNLPGTE
-206 LMRGRTVR
+206 PIRGRTVR

-224 LATADDGIFTYDG
+224 LATAGDGVFTYDG
-237 STTRPYLMDITPILC
+237 RTTLPYPMDITPILR

-258 AAISADY
+258 ATISTDY

-282 GAVTYANVYTGLQN
+282 GAVTYANIYTGLQN

-342 SAVYKGRLYI
+342 SAVYRGRLYI
-352 GTNQGLFSL
+352 GTNQGLLSL
-361 PMPLSSEPHPRRPQ
+361 PMPLSSEPHPHRPQ
-375 PVTGVAG
+375 PVAGMAG
-382 QIWNLRVI
+382 QVWNLRVI

-403 VVDGGRCERIGKQE
+403 IVDGERCSRIGEQE
-417 GTWNFCPLNC
+417 GTWNFCPLKR

-441 ILRDDGKSLR
+441 VLHDDGKSLR
-451 LYSRLNAISDIQSG
+451 LHSRLDAIADIQSG
-465 SLMESEDGTIW
+465 SLMEGEDGTIW
-476 ISHWQK
+476 ICHWQK
-482 GVYRVRLNATLTG
+482 GVYRVRLNATLTD
-495 ATIIERYGKGHGLLM
+495 ATVVERYGKGHGLLM
-510 DDNNVLCRMPDG
+510 DENNVLCSMADG
-522 LRISSVDGFYRYD
+522 MRISAVDGFYRYD

-546 TSMIFNNYGTPLK
+546 TSTIFNNYGTPLK
-559 IFQTPDGKIMA
+559 VFQTPDGKIMA

-585 HYTVDSISL
+585 RYVVDSISL
-594 RGITDRLQLGL
+594 RGIADRLQLGL
-605 GDVGQL
+605 GDVSQL

-629 KPKAPTEDNR
+629 KPKAPTDDNR
-639 LIIRRITSTT
+639 LIIRRIMSTAE
-649 KTDSIVYQAAPAA
+649 TDSVIYLAAPAA
-662 ENPNVRLPHILNS
+662 DDTDVKLPHSLNS

-689 SVEYRCLLEGY
+689 NVEYRCMLEGY

-707 MNSPYKEYTQLPHG
+707 MSAPYKEYTQLPSG
-721 KYTFRVR
+721 TYTFRIR
-728 ALNRISGRTQETEAV
+728 ALNRISGRTQEIEAV
-743 IEVLPAWYETWIA
+743 IEVLPAWYETWLA
-756 YIIYIVAAG
+756 YIIYIVMAG
-765 LACRYILKIIKR
+765 LTCRYVLKIIKR
-777 HTEQELVRVKA
+777 HTERELVRIKA

-849 GEMAELSESMRRG
+849 EEMATLSESMRRG
-862 DPKVRLTRQ
+862 DPKARLTRQ
-871 IQDIRKSIQTNMNDD
+871 IQEIRKSIQTNMNDD

-915 TNDRKLCAYLKMGL
+915 TNDRKLCAYLRMGL

>member
-1 MTTFASMNNKTLI
+1 MNNKTLI
-14 IIFSFLLAAVTSLTA
+14 ITLYFLLTAIISVTA

-34 RNFSPADYNCGTQ
+34 RNFSPADYNSGTQ
-47 NWCIS
+47 NWCVS
-52 QTADGRMFFA
+52 QTDDGRMLFA

-75 TQMPIPNHTYIR
+75 TQMSIPNHTNIR
-87 VVFYDNKRG
+87 AVLYDNKRG

-109 SHDKVSNRLKFHSL
+109 SHDATTNSLRFHSL
-123 AASLPER
+123 AGKLADD

-144 GAIIFQGKNN
+144 GDIVFQGKSN
-154 FFICRNDGHTV
+154 FFIHRKDGRTV
-165 NIKQNVRIESSAVID
+165 NLRQNVRIESSAVI
-180 GRLIFANKEGIHEVI
+180 GGKLIFASKEGIHEI
-195 GRRTITLPGTE
+195 TGGRTVNLPGTE
-206 LMRGRTVR
+206 PIRGRTVR

-224 LATADDGIFTYDG
+224 LATAGDGVFTYDG
-237 STTRPYLMDITPILC
+237 RTTLPYPMDITPILR

-258 AAISADY
+258 ATISTDY

-282 GAVTYANVYTGLQN
+282 GAVTYANIYTGLQN

-342 SAVYKGRLYI
+342 SAVYRGRLYI

-361 PMPLSSEPHPRRPQ
+361 PMPLSNEPHPHRPQ
-375 PVTGVAG
+375 PVAGMAG
-382 QIWNLRVI
+382 QVWNLRVI

-403 VVDGGRCERIGKQE
+403 IVDGERCSRIGEQE
-417 GTWNFCPLNC
+417 GTWNFCPLKR

-441 ILRDDGKSLR
+441 VLHDDGKSLR
-451 LYSRLNAISDIQSG
+451 LHSRLDAIADIQSG
-465 SLMESEDGTIW
+465 SLMEGEDGTIW
-476 ISHWQK
+476 ICHWQK
-482 GVYRVRLNATLTG
+482 GVYRVRLNATLTD
-495 ATIIERYGKGHGLLM
+495 ATIVERYGKGHGLLM
-510 DDNNVLCRMPDG
+510 DENNVLCSMADG
-522 LRISSVDGFYRYD
+522 LRISTVDGFYRYD

-546 TSMIFNNYGTPLK
+546 TSTIFNNYGTPLK
-559 IFQTPDGKIMA
+559 VFQTPDGKIMA

-585 HYTVDSISL
+585 RYVVDSISL

-605 GDVGQL
+605 GDVSQL

-629 KPKAPTEDNR
+629 KPKAPTDDNR
-639 LIIRRITSTT
+639 LIIRRIMSTAE
-649 KTDSIVYQAAPAA
+649 TDSVIYLAAPAA
-662 ENPNVRLPHILNS
+662 DDTNVKLPHSLNS

-689 SVEYRCLLEGY
+689 NVEYRCMLEGY

-707 MNSPYKEYTQLPHG
+707 MSAPYKEYTQLPSG
-721 KYTFRVR
+721 TYKFRVR
-728 ALNRISGRTQETEAV
+728 ALNRISGRTQEIEAV
-743 IEVLPAWYETWIA
+743 IKVLPAWYETWLA
-756 YIIYIVAAG
+756 YIIYIVATG
-765 LACRYILKIIKR
+765 LACRYVLKIIKQR
-777 HTEQELVRVKA
+777 TERELVRIKA

-862 DPKVRLTRQ
+862 DSKARLTRQ
-871 IQDIRKSIQTNMNDD
+871 IQEIRKSIQTNMNDD

-895 FNMVYDDF
+895 FNMEYDDF

-915 TNDRKLCAYLKMGL
+915 TNDRKLCAYLRMGL

>member
-1 MTTFASMNNKTLI
+1 MNNKTLI
-14 IIFSFLLAAVTSLTA
+14 ITLYFLLTAIISVTA

-34 RNFSPADYNCGTQ
+34 RNFSPADYNSGTQ
-47 NWCIS
+47 NWCVS
-52 QTADGRMFFA
+52 QTDDGRMLFA

-75 TQMPIPNHTYIR
+75 TQMSIPNHTNIR
-87 VVFYDNKRG
+87 AVLYDNKRG

-109 SHDKVSNRLKFHSL
+109 SHDAATNSLRFHSL
-123 AASLPER
+123 AGELADD

-144 GAIIFQGKNN
+144 GDIVFQGKSN
-154 FFICRNDGHTV
+154 FFIHRKDGRTV
-165 NIKQNVRIESSAVID
+165 NLRQNVRIESSAVIS
-180 GRLIFANKEGIHEVI
+180 GRLIFASKEGIHEI
-195 GRRTITLPGTE
+195 AGGRTVNLPGTE
-206 LMRGRTVR
+206 AIRGRTVR

-224 LATADDGIFTYDG
+224 LATAGDGVFTYDG
-237 STTRPYLMDITPILC
+237 RTTLPYPMDITPILR

-258 AAISADY
+258 ATISTDY

-282 GAVTYANVYTGLQN
+282 GAVTYANIYTGLQN

-342 SAVYKGRLYI
+342 SAVYRGRLYI

-361 PMPLSSEPHPRRPQ
+361 PMPLSSEPHPHRPQ
-375 PVTGVAG
+375 PVAGMAG
-382 QIWNLRVI
+382 QVWNLRVI

-403 VVDGGRCERIGKQE
+403 IVDGERCSRIGEQE
-417 GTWNFCPLNC
+417 GTWNFCPLKR

-441 ILRDDGKSLR
+441 VLHDDGKSLR
-451 LYSRLNAISDIQSG
+451 LHSRLDAIADIQSG
-465 SLMESEDGTIW
+465 SLMEGEDGTIW
-476 ISHWQK
+476 ICHWQK
-482 GVYRVRLNATLTG
+482 GVYRVRLNVTLTD
-495 ATIIERYGKGHGLLM
+495 ATVVERYGKGHGLLM
-510 DDNNVLCRMPDG
+510 DENNVLCSMADG
-522 LRISSVDGFYRYD
+522 MRISAVDGFYRYD

-546 TSMIFNNYGTPLK
+546 TSTIFNNYGTPLK
-559 IFQTPDGKIMA
+559 VFQTPDGKIMA

-585 HYTVDSISL
+585 RYVVDSISL

-605 GDVGQL
+605 GDVSQL

-629 KPKAPTEDNR
+629 KPKAPTDDNR
-639 LIIRRITSTT
+639 LIIRRIMSTAE
-649 KTDSIVYQAAPAA
+649 TDSVIYLAAPAA
-662 ENPNVRLPHILNS
+662 DDTDVKLPHSLNS

-689 SVEYRCLLEGY
+689 NVEYRCMLEGY

-707 MNSPYKEYTQLPHG
+707 MSAPYKEYTQLPSG
-721 KYTFRVR
+721 TYKFRVR
-728 ALNRISGRTQETEAV
+728 ALNRISGRTQEIEAV
-743 IEVLPAWYETWIA
+743 IKVLPAWYETWLA

-765 LACRYILKIIKR
+765 LACRYVLKIIKR
-777 HTEQELVRVKA
+777 RTERELVRIKA

-849 GEMAELSESMRRG
+849 REMAELSESMRRG
-862 DPKVRLTRQ
+862 DPKARLTRQ
-871 IQDIRKSIQTNMNDD
+871 IQEIRKSIQTNMNDD

-915 TNDRKLCAYLKMGL
+915 TNDRKLCAYLRMGL

>member
-1 MTTFASMNNKTLI
+1 MNNKTLI
-14 IIFSFLLAAVTSLTA
+14 ITLYFLLTAIISVTA

-34 RNFSPADYNCGTQ
+34 RNFSPADYNSGTQ
-47 NWCIS
+47 NWCVS
-52 QTADGRMFFA
+52 QTDDGRMLFA

-75 TQMPIPNHTYIR
+75 TQMSIPNHTNIR
-87 VVFYDNKRG
+87 AVLYDNKRG

-109 SHDKVSNRLKFHSL
+109 SHDAATNSLRFHSL
-123 AASLPER
+123 AGELADD

-144 GAIIFQGKNN
+144 GDIVFQGKSN
-154 FFICRNDGHTV
+154 FFIHRKDGRTV
-165 NIKQNVRIESSAVID
+165 NLRQNVRIESSAVIS
-180 GRLIFANKEGIHEVI
+180 GRLIFASKEGIHEI
-195 GRRTITLPGTE
+195 AGGRTVNLPGTE
-206 LMRGRTVR
+206 AIRGRTVR

-224 LATADDGIFTYDG
+224 LATAGDGVFTYDG
-237 STTRPYLMDITPILC
+237 RTTLPYPMDITPILR

-258 AAISADY
+258 ATISTDY

-282 GAVTYANVYTGLQN
+282 GAVTYANIYTGLQN

-342 SAVYKGRLYI
+342 SAVYRGRLYI

-361 PMPLSSEPHPRRPQ
+361 PMPLSSEPHPHRPQ
-375 PVTGVAG
+375 PVAGMAG
-382 QIWNLRVI
+382 QVWNLRVI

-403 VVDGGRCERIGKQE
+403 IVDGERCSRIGEQE
-417 GTWNFCPLNC
+417 GTWNFCPLKR

-441 ILRDDGKSLR
+441 VLHDDGKSLR
-451 LYSRLNAISDIQSG
+451 LHSRLDAIADIQSG
-465 SLMESEDGTIW
+465 SLMEGEDGTIW
-476 ISHWQK
+476 ICHWQK
-482 GVYRVRLNATLTG
+482 GVYRVRLNVTLTD
-495 ATIIERYGKGHGLLM
+495 ATVVERYGKGHGLLM
-510 DDNNVLCRMPDG
+510 DENNVLCSMADG
-522 LRISSVDGFYRYD
+522 MRISAVDGFYRYD

-546 TSMIFNNYGTPLK
+546 TSTIFNNYGTPLK
-559 IFQTPDGKIMA
+559 VFQTPDGKIMA

-585 HYTVDSISL
+585 RYVVDSISL

-605 GDVGQL
+605 GDVSQL

-629 KPKAPTEDNR
+629 KPKAPTDDNR
-639 LIIRRITSTT
+639 LIIRRIMSTAE
-649 KTDSIVYQAAPAA
+649 TDSVIYLAAPAA
-662 ENPNVRLPHILNS
+662 DDTDVKLPHSLNS

-689 SVEYRCLLEGY
+689 NVEYRCMLEGY

-707 MNSPYKEYTQLPHG
+707 MSAPYKEYTQLPSG
-721 KYTFRVR
+721 TYKFRVR
-728 ALNRISGRTQETEAV
+728 ALNRISGRTQEIEAV
-743 IEVLPAWYETWIA
+743 IKVLPAWYETWLA

-765 LACRYILKIIKR
+765 LACRYVLKIIKR
-777 HTEQELVRVKA
+777 RTERELVRIKA

-849 GEMAELSESMRRG
+849 EEMATLSESMRRG
-862 DPKVRLTRQ
+862 DPKARLARQ

-915 TNDRKLCAYLKMGL
+915 TNDRKLCAYLRMGL

>member
-1 MTTFASMNNKTLI
+1 MNNKTLI
-14 IIFSFLLAAVTSLTA
+14 ITLYFLLTAIISVTA

-34 RNFSPADYNCGTQ
+34 RNFSPADYNSGTQ
-47 NWCIS
+47 NWCVS
-52 QTADGRMFFA
+52 QTDDGRMLFA

-75 TQMPIPNHTYIR
+75 TQMSIPNHTNIR
-87 VVFYDNKRG
+87 AVLYDNKRG

-109 SHDKVSNRLKFHSL
+109 SHDAATNSLRFYSL
-123 AASLPER
+123 AGELAND

-144 GAIIFQGKNN
+144 GDIVFQGKSN
-154 FFICRNDGHTV
+154 FFIHRKDGRTV
-165 NIKQNVRIESSAVID
+165 NLRQNVRIESSAVI
-180 GRLIFANKEGIHEVI
+180 GGKLIFASKEGIHEI
-195 GRRTITLPGTE
+195 TGGRTVNLPGTE
-206 LMRGRTVR
+206 PIRGRTVR

-224 LATADDGIFTYDG
+224 LATAGDGVFTYDG
-237 STTRPYLMDITPILC
+237 RTTLPYPMDITPILR

-258 AAISADY
+258 ATISTDY

-282 GAVTYANVYTGLQN
+282 GAVTYANIYTGLQN

-342 SAVYKGRLYI
+342 SAVYRGRLYI

-361 PMPLSSEPHPRRPQ
+361 PMPLSNEPHPHRPQ
-375 PVTGVAG
+375 PVAGMAG
-382 QIWNLRVI
+382 QVWNLRVI
-390 GNRLLCAADGGAY
+390 DNRLLCAADGGAY
-403 VVDGGRCERIGKQE
+403 IVDGERCSRIGEQE
-417 GTWNFCPLNC
+417 GTWNFCPLKR

-441 ILRDDGKSLR
+441 VLHDDGKSLR
-451 LYSRLNAISDIQSG
+451 LHSRLDAIADIQSG
-465 SLMESEDGTIW
+465 SLMEGEDGTIW
-476 ISHWQK
+476 ICHWQK
-482 GVYRVRLNATLTG
+482 GVYRVRLNATLTD
-495 ATIIERYGKGHGLLM
+495 ATVVERYGKDHGLLM
-510 DDNNVLCRMPDG
+510 DENNVLCRMADG
-522 LRISSVDGFYRYD
+522 LRISAVDGFYRYD

-546 TSMIFNNYGTPLK
+546 TSTIFNNYGTPLK
-559 IFQTPDGKIMA
+559 VFQTPDGKIMA

-585 HYTVDSISL
+585 RYVVDSISL

-605 GDVGQL
+605 GDVSQL

-629 KPKAPTEDNR
+629 KPKAPTDDNR
-639 LIIRRITSTT
+639 LIIRRIMSTAE
-649 KTDSIVYQAAPAA
+649 TDSVIYLAAPAA
-662 ENPNVRLPHILNS
+662 DDTDVKLPHSLNS

-689 SVEYRCLLEGY
+689 NVEYRCMLEGY

-707 MNSPYKEYTQLPHG
+707 MSAPYKEYTQLPSG
-721 KYTFRVR
+721 TYKFRVR
-728 ALNRISGRTQETEAV
+728 ALNRISGRTQEIEAV
-743 IEVLPAWYETWIA
+743 IKVLPAWYETWLA

-765 LACRYILKIIKR
+765 LACRYVLKIIKR
-777 HTEQELVRVKA
+777 RTERELVRIKA

-849 GEMAELSESMRRG
+849 REMAELSESMRRG
-862 DPKVRLTRQ
+862 DPKARLTRQ
-871 IQDIRKSIQTNMNDD
+871 IQEIRKSIQTNMNDD

-915 TNDRKLCAYLKMGL
+915 TNDRKLCAYLRMGL

>member
-1 MTTFASMNNKTLI
+1 MNNKTLI
-14 IIFSFLLAAVTSLTA
+14 ITLYFLLTAIISVTA

-34 RNFSPADYNCGTQ
+34 RNFSPADYNSGTQ
-47 NWCIS
+47 NWCVS
-52 QTADGRMFFA
+52 QTDDGRMLFA

-75 TQMPIPNHTYIR
+75 TQMSIPNHTNIR
-87 VVFYDNKRG
+87 AVLYDNKRG
-96 VIYAG
+96 IIYAG

-109 SHDKVSNRLKFHSL
+109 SHDAATNSLRFHSL
-123 AASLPER
+123 AGELADD

-136 IWAIHDMN
+136 IWAIYDMN
-144 GAIIFQGKNN
+144 GDIVFQGKSN
-154 FFICRNDGHTV
+154 FFIHRKDGRTV
-165 NIKQNVRIESSAVID
+165 NLRQNVRIESSAII
-180 GRLIFANKEGIHEVI
+180 GGKLIFASKEGIHEI
-195 GRRTITLPGTE
+195 TGGRTVNLPGTE
-206 LMRGRTVR
+206 PIRGRTVR
-214 AIMQDGQQML
+214 AIMQDGQQMF
-224 LATADDGIFTYDG
+224 LATAGDGVFTYDG
-237 STTRPYLMDITPILC
+237 RTTLPYPMDITPILR

-258 AAISADY
+258 ATISTDY

-282 GAVTYANVYTGLQN
+282 GAVTYANIYTGLQN

-342 SAVYKGRLYI
+342 SAVYRGRLYI

-361 PMPLSSEPHPRRPQ
+361 PMPLSNEPHPHRPQ
-375 PVTGVAG
+375 PVAGMAG
-382 QIWNLRVI
+382 QVWNLRVI

-403 VVDGGRCERIGKQE
+403 IVDGERCSRIGEQE
-417 GTWNFCPLNC
+417 GTWNFCPLKR

-441 ILRDDGKSLR
+441 VLHDDGKSLR
-451 LYSRLNAISDIQSG
+451 LHSRLDAIADIQSG
-465 SLMESEDGTIW
+465 SLMEGEDGTIW
-476 ISHWQK
+476 ICHWQK
-482 GVYRVRLNATLTG
+482 GVYRVRLNATLTD
-495 ATIIERYGKGHGLLM
+495 ATVVERYGKGHGLLM
-510 DDNNVLCRMPDG
+510 DENNVLCSMADG
-522 LRISSVDGFYRYD
+522 LRISAVDGFYRYD

-546 TSMIFNNYGTPLK
+546 TSTIFNNYGTPLK
-559 IFQTPDGKIMA
+559 VFQTPDGKIMA

-585 HYTVDSISL
+585 RYVVDSISL

-605 GDVGQL
+605 GDVSQL

-629 KPKAPTEDNR
+629 KPKAPTDDNR
-639 LIIRRITSTT
+639 LIIRRIMSTAE
-649 KTDSIVYQAAPAA
+649 TDSVIYLAAPAA
-662 ENPNVRLPHILNS
+662 DDTDVKLPHSLNS

-689 SVEYRCLLEGY
+689 NVEYRCMLEGY

-707 MNSPYKEYTQLPHG
+707 MSAPYKEYTQLPSG
-721 KYTFRVR
+721 TYKFRVR
-728 ALNRISGRTQETEAV
+728 ALNRISGRTQEIEAV
-743 IEVLPAWYETWIA
+743 IKVLPAWYETWLA

-765 LACRYILKIIKR
+765 LACRYVLKIIKR
-777 HTEQELVRVKA
+777 RTEREPVRIKA
-788 EQERQMRE
+788 EQERQMHE

-849 GEMAELSESMRRG
+849 REMAELSESMRRG
-862 DPKVRLTRQ
+862 DPKARLTRQ
-871 IQDIRKSIQTNMNDD
+871 IQEIRKSIQTNMNDD

-915 TNDRKLCAYLKMGL
+915 TNDRKLCAYLRMGL

>member
-1 MTTFASMNNKTLI
+1 MNNKTLI
-14 IIFSFLLAAVTSLTA
+14 ITLYFLLTAIISVTA

-34 RNFSPADYNCGTQ
+34 RNFSPADYNSGTQ
-47 NWCIS
+47 NWCVS
-52 QTADGRMFFA
+52 QTDDGRMLFA

-75 TQMPIPNHTYIR
+75 TQMSIPNHTNIR
-87 VVFYDNKRG
+87 AVLYDNKRG
-96 VIYAG
+96 IIYAG

-109 SHDKVSNRLKFHSL
+109 SHDAATNSLRFHSL
-123 AASLPER
+123 AGELADD

-144 GAIIFQGKNN
+144 GDIVFQGKSN
-154 FFICRNDGHTV
+154 FFIHRKDGRTV
-165 NIKQNVRIESSAVID
+165 NLRQNVRIESSAVI
-180 GRLIFANKEGIHEVI
+180 GGKLIFASKEGIHEI
-195 GRRTITLPGTE
+195 TGGRTVNLPGTE
-206 LMRGRTVR
+206 PIRGRTVR
-214 AIMQDGQQML
+214 AIMQDGQQMF
-224 LATADDGIFTYDG
+224 LATAGDGVFTYDG
-237 STTRPYLMDITPILC
+237 RTTLPYPMDITPILR

-258 AAISADY
+258 ATISTDY

-282 GAVTYANVYTGLQN
+282 GAVTYANIYTGLQN

-342 SAVYKGRLYI
+342 SAVYRGRLYI

-361 PMPLSSEPHPRRPQ
+361 PMPLSNEPHPHRPQ
-375 PVTGVAG
+375 PVAGMAG
-382 QIWNLRVI
+382 QVWNLRVI

-403 VVDGGRCERIGKQE
+403 IVDGERCSRIGEQE
-417 GTWNFCPLNC
+417 GTWNFCPLKR

-441 ILRDDGKSLR
+441 VLHDDGKSLR
-451 LYSRLNAISDIQSG
+451 LHSRLDAIADIQSG
-465 SLMESEDGTIW
+465 SLMEGEDGTIW
-476 ISHWQK
+476 ICHWQK
-482 GVYRVRLNATLTG
+482 GVYRVRLNATLTD
-495 ATIIERYGKGHGLLM
+495 ATVVERYGKGHGLLM
-510 DDNNVLCRMPDG
+510 DENNVLCSMADG
-522 LRISSVDGFYRYD
+522 LRISAVDGFYRYD

-546 TSMIFNNYGTPLK
+546 TSIIFNNYGVPLK
-559 IFQTPDGKIMA
+559 IFQTPDDKIIA
-570 MKAHFAAVAKRGRDG
+570 MKAHFAAMATRRRNGRYD
-585 HYTVDSISL
+585 VDSISL
-594 RGITDRLQLGL
+594 RGITDRLQLSL
-605 GDVGQL
+605 GDVSQL

-618 NHDNGFYIIGS
+618 NHDNGFYIIGN
-629 KPKAPTEDNR
+629 KPKAPTDDNR

-649 KTDSIVYQAAPAA
+649 KTDSIVYQAALAGG
-662 ENPNVRLPHILNS
+662 NVNIRLPHSLNS
-675 IKIEFALPEYTGMN
+675 IKIEFALPEYTDMN
-689 SVEYRCLLEGY
+689 NVEYCCMLEGY
-700 DKEWSRP
+700 DKEWSRQ
-707 MNSPYKEYTQLPHG
+707 MNAPYKEYTQLPSG
-721 KYTFRVR
+721 TYKFRVR
-728 ALNRISGRTQETEAV
+728 ALNRISGRTQEIEAV
-743 IEVLPAWYETWIA
+743 IKVLPAWYETWLA

-765 LACRYILKIIKR
+765 LACRYVLKIIKR
-777 HTEQELVRVKA
+777 RTERELVRIKA
-788 EQERQMRE
+788 EQERQMHE

-809 HQLAEMRNEQL
+809 HQLAEIRNEQL

-849 GEMAELSESMRRG
+849 REMAELSESMRRG
-862 DPKVRLTRQ
+862 DPKARLTRQ
-871 IQDIRKSIQTNMNDD
+871 IQEIRKSIQTNMNDD

-915 TNDRKLCAYLKMGL
+915 TNDRKLCAYLRMGL

>member
-1 MTTFASMNNKTLI
+1 MNNKTLI
-14 IIFSFLLAAVTSLTA
+14 ITLYFLLTAIISVTA

-34 RNFSPADYNCGTQ
+34 RNFSPADYNSGTQ
-47 NWCIS
+47 NWCVS
-52 QTADGRMFFA
+52 QTDDGRMLFA

-75 TQMPIPNHTYIR
+75 TQMSIPNHTNIR
-87 VVFYDNKRG
+87 AVLYDNKRG

-109 SHDKVSNRLKFHSL
+109 SHDATTNSLRFHSL
-123 AASLPER
+123 AGELADD

-144 GAIIFQGKNN
+144 GDIVFQGKSN
-154 FFICRNDGHTV
+154 FFIHRKDGRTI
-165 NIKQNVRIESSAVID
+165 NLRQNVRIESSAVIG
-180 GRLIFANKEGIHEVI
+180 GRLIFASKEGIHEI
-195 GRRTITLPGTE
+195 ADGRTVNLPGTE
-206 LMRGRTVR
+206 PIRGRTVR

-224 LATADDGIFTYDG
+224 LATAGDGVFTYDG
-237 STTRPYLMDITPILC
+237 RTTLPYPMDITPILR

-258 AAISADY
+258 ATISTDY

-282 GAVTYANVYTGLQN
+282 GAVTYANIYTGLQN

-342 SAVYKGRLYI
+342 SAVYRGRLYI

-361 PMPLSSEPHPRRPQ
+361 PMPLRSEPHPHRPQ
-375 PVTGVAG
+375 PVAGMAG
-382 QIWNLRVI
+382 QVWNLRVI

-403 VVDGGRCERIGKQE
+403 IVDGERCSRIGEQE
-417 GTWNFCPLNC
+417 GTWNFCPLKR

-441 ILRDDGKSLR
+441 VLHDDGKALR
-451 LYSRLNAISDIQSG
+451 LHSRLDAIADIQSG
-465 SLMESEDGTIW
+465 SLMEGEDGTIW
-476 ISHWQK
+476 ICHWQK
-482 GVYRVRLNATLTG
+482 GVYRVRLNATLTD
-495 ATIIERYGKGHGLLM
+495 ATVVERYGKDHGLLM
-510 DDNNVLCRMPDG
+510 DENNVLCSMADG
-522 LRISSVDGFYRYD
+522 LRISAVDGFYRYD

-546 TSMIFNNYGTPLK
+546 TSTIFNNYGTPLK
-559 IFQTPDGKIMA
+559 VFQTPDGKIMA

-585 HYTVDSISL
+585 RYVVDSISL

-605 GDVGQL
+605 GDVSQL

-629 KPKAPTEDNR
+629 KPKAPTDDNR
-639 LIIRRITSTT
+639 LIIRRIMSTAE
-649 KTDSIVYQAAPAA
+649 TDSVIYLAAPAA
-662 ENPNVRLPHILNS
+662 DETDVKLPHSLNS

-689 SVEYRCLLEGY
+689 NVEYRCMLEGY

-707 MNSPYKEYTQLPHG
+707 MSTPYKEYTQLPSG
-721 KYTFRVR
+721 TYKFRVR
-728 ALNRISGRTQETEAV
+728 ALNRISGRTQEIEAV
-743 IEVLPAWYETWIA
+743 IKVLPAWYETWLA

-765 LACRYILKIIKR
+765 LACRYVLKIIKR
-777 HTEQELVRVKA
+777 RTERELVRIKA

-849 GEMAELSESMRRG
+849 REMAELSESMRRG
-862 DPKVRLTRQ
+862 DPKARLTRQ
-871 IQDIRKSIQTNMNDD
+871 IQEIRKSIQTNMNDD

-915 TNDRKLCAYLKMGL
+915 TNDRKLCAYLRMGL